1 MADGKVVIETG
12 LDITGATKDLNN
24 LGKTIKKE
32 GKEIPPIKPEVK
44 PEVEEQAKTKTK
56 ADINN
61 LVEEVNRILKN
72 AKTDININVSDEDLN
87 IVSSRIDTILSNT
100 QLVTS
105 EKVKKINA
113 EFKKIGLTDIG
124 ENVQKNVANKV
135 EQDVNKTA
143 TATNKVAQ
151 ATNKATQA
159 SKNLDKETKEL
170 NTDLKQVGTAGTK
183 AMNQISN
190 GTGGA
195 TKSMSSLKSSLKRI
209 IGTLGLVFS
218 LKALINFGQQA
229 VNVASDLTEVDNV
242 VQKAF
247 GNMRG
252 EMDALADSSIKNLGI
267 SRLEA
272 YQTGSTFMAMGK
284 SMLTSSQDAKDMALN
299 LTKLS
304 ANMASFFNT
313 SNKYAA
319 IALKSIYTGETET
332 LKQYGVVMTEVNLK
346 QFALA
351 QGISKSYDE
360 MSQSERVMLRYQYVM
375 QQLGYIGDDFIDTQD
390 SWANQTR
397 VLKEQW
403 KEFLGVLGTGIIT
416 VLTPLVKALNMIMG
430 RMIAI
435 AKSIGSVL
443 SNVFGIQVQ
452 SANQVSGAITDTAD
466 AFDDATT
473 AVGDYDKATK
483 KASKTASKSLAS
495 FDKLNNTMTSQSDSG
510 TGAGGA
516 GGGGGLTTPDI
527 SSGTDSVIDQ
537 ANSKI
542 NTLLDSMKKRL
553 LELVDLVKKG
563 FKNGLGT
570 DFDASIK
577 RTEKHLA
584 SIGKQ
589 LQDIF
594 TNTNVINAANNWAN
608 NVAYALGQL
617 AGSMVSIG
625 QTIVENLVGGVDSF
639 LSKDSGYITDRI
651 VGLFD
656 ISSRVAQITGNLSTA
671 IAEIFTV
678 FRSDTAK
685 NITGDFMGISA
696 DLALGFMEL
705 TGRLS
710 SDLYNLI
717 AQPIINNK
725 GKIQQAVM
733 GLLEPISIAMD
744 TIHGAIKNTFEQIFN
759 VYDEYLAPAFQNIT
773 DGFNSLVSTVLDVWN
788 SQVAPFLT
796 TVATEIQTLW
806 QAHLQPLV
814 NNIITLVGKIV
825 LALSELWKNPLEP
838 LIAWIVA
845 NVIPVIT
852 PILQMLVSTVS
863 SVIGTIADILSGI
876 METLG
881 GIIDFIRGVFTGN
894 WSLAW
899 RGVQQIFMGVWHT
912 LISFMSGI
920 LSTISSIFKGIYN
933 VARSYI
939 NFILSAIQGMI
950 NGIIGGFNYM
960 IRSLNHL
967 HFSIP
972 SWVPVLGGKSLG
984 FNLGTIPRVS
994 LPRLATGAV
1003 LPANQPF
1010 LSVVGDQKHGTNIE
1024 APLDTI
1030 KQALKETLQGM
1041 NMSDNSPI
1049 VIEIDGKEV
1058 FRAIRNQDRQFIKQ
1072 TGKSAFSY

>member
-12 LDITGATKDLNN
+12 LDSTGLKKELNN
-24 LGKTIKKE
+24 L
-32 GKEIPPIKPEVK
+32 KPQFTEMG
-44 PEVEEQAKTKTK
+44 
-56 ADINN
+56 
-61 LVEEVNRILKN
+61 
-72 AKTDININVSDEDLN
+72 
-87 IVSSRIDTILSNT
+87 NT
-100 QLVTS
+100 
-105 EKVKKINA
+105 
-113 EFKKIGLTDIG
+113 
-124 ENVQKNVANKV
+124 
-135 EQDVNKTA
+135 
-143 TATNKVAQ
+143 
-151 ATNKATQA
+151 
-159 SKNLDKETKEL
+159 
-170 NTDLKQVGTAGTK
+170 GTK

-190 GTGGA
+190 SMNGA
-195 TKSMSSLKSSLKRI
+195 TKSIGSLKSSLKGI

-351 QGISKSYDE
+351 QGITKSYNE

-452 SANQVSGAITDTAD
+452 SANQVSGAISDTAG

-527 SSGTDSVIDQ
+527 SSGTDSAIDQ

-542 NTLLDSMKKRL
+542 NTILDSVKKRL

-577 RTEKHLA
+577 RTQKHLA

-594 TNTNVINAANNWAN
+594 TNPNVINAANNWAN

-656 ISSRVAQITGNLSTA
+656 ISSKVAQITGNLSTA

-685 NITGDFMGISA
+685 NITGDFIGINA

-717 AQPIINNK
+717 AQPIIDNK
-725 GKIQQAVM
+725 DKIQQAVM

-773 DGFNSLVSTVLDVWN
+773 DGFSSLVSSLLDVWN

-796 TVATEIQTLW
+796 TVATAIQTLW
-806 QAHLQPLV
+806 ETHLQPFV
-814 NNIITLVGKIV
+814 NNLITLVGKIV
-825 LALSELWKNPLEP
+825 LAISELWKNVLEP

-845 NVIPVIT
+845 NVVPVIT
-852 PILQMLVSTVS
+852 PILESMVKTVS

-881 GIIDFIRGVFTGN
+881 GIIDFITGIFTGD

-899 RGVQQIFMGVWHT
+899 QGVQEIFTGIWNALTGFISGVWST
-912 LISFMSGI
+912 IKSIFTGAISIIVQFIKTGFNAAKTAITTIFGGIRSFISNTWNGIKSVVLGIVNALKNGITAAFNGIKSVITSVMNTISSVISRVWNAIWGTIKRVINGI
-920 LSTISSIFKGIYN
+920 LSGIQSM
-933 VARSYI
+933 V
-939 NFILSAIQGMI
+939 
-950 NGIIGGFNYM
+950 NGIIGGFNSM
-960 IRSLNHL
+960 IRALNHL

-972 SWVPVLGGKSLG
+972 DWVPGLGGKSLG
-984 FNLGTIPRVS
+984 FNLSTISRVS

>member
-12 LDITGATKDLNN
+12 LDSTGLKKELNN
-24 LGKTIKKE
+24 L
-32 GKEIPPIKPEVK
+32 KPQFTEMG
-44 PEVEEQAKTKTK
+44 
-56 ADINN
+56 
-61 LVEEVNRILKN
+61 
-72 AKTDININVSDEDLN
+72 
-87 IVSSRIDTILSNT
+87 NT
-100 QLVTS
+100 
-105 EKVKKINA
+105 
-113 EFKKIGLTDIG
+113 
-124 ENVQKNVANKV
+124 
-135 EQDVNKTA
+135 
-143 TATNKVAQ
+143 
-151 ATNKATQA
+151 
-159 SKNLDKETKEL
+159 
-170 NTDLKQVGTAGTK
+170 GTK

-190 GTGGA
+190 SMNGA
-195 TKSMSSLKSSLKRI
+195 TKSIGSLKSSLKGI
-209 IGTLGLVFS
+209 ISTLGLVFS
-218 LKALINFGQQA
+218 LKALINLGQQA
-229 VNVASDLTEVDNV
+229 VDVASDLTEVDNV

-284 SMLTSSQDAKDMALN
+284 SMLTSSQDAKNMALN

-351 QGISKSYDE
+351 QGITKSYNE
-360 MSQSERVMLRYQYVM
+360 MSQSEKVMLRYQYVM

-452 SANQVSGAITDTAD
+452 SANQVSGAISDTAG

-483 KASKTASKSLAS
+483 KASKTASKSLAA
-495 FDKLNNTMTSQSDSG
+495 FDKLNNTMTSQSDG
-510 TGAGGA
+510 DAGAGGA

-527 SSGTDSVIDQ
+527 SSGTNSVIDQ

-542 NTLLDSMKKRL
+542 NTVLDGMKKRL
-553 LELVDLVKKG
+553 LELVDLLKKG

-577 RTEKHLA
+577 RTQKHLA

-594 TNTNVINAANNWAN
+594 TNPNVINAANNWAN

-656 ISSRVAQITGNLSTA
+656 ISSKVAQITGNLSTA

-685 NITGDFMGISA
+685 NITGDFMGINA

-717 AQPIINNK
+717 AQPIIDNK
-725 GKIQQAVM
+725 DKIQQAVM

-773 DGFNSLVSTVLDVWN
+773 DGFSSLVGSLLDVWN

-806 QAHLQPLV
+806 ETHLQPFV
-814 NNIITLVGKIV
+814 NNLITLVGKIV
-825 LALSELWKNPLEP
+825 LAISELWKNVLEP

-845 NVIPVIT
+845 NVVPVIT
-852 PILQMLVSTVS
+852 PILETLVKYVS
-863 SVIGTIADILSGI
+863 SIIGTIADILSGM
-876 METLG
+876 METLS
-881 GIIDFIRGVFTGN
+881 GIIDFITGVFTGD

-899 RGVQQIFMGVWHT
+899 QGVQEIFTGIWNALTGFISGIWSTIKSIFTGAISVIVQFIKTGFNAAKTAITTIFGGIKTFISSIWNGIKSVVLGIVNALKNGITAAFNGIKSVITSVMNTISSVISRVWNAIWGTIKGV
-912 LISFMSGI
+912 INGI
-920 LSTISSIFKGIYN
+920 LSGIQSM
-933 VARSYI
+933 V
-939 NFILSAIQGMI
+939 
-950 NGIIGGFNYM
+950 NGIIGGLNSM
-960 IRSLNHL
+960 IRALNHL

-972 SWVPVLGGKSLG
+972 DWVPGLGGKSLG
-984 FNLGTIPRVS
+984 FNLSTISRVS

>member
-12 LDITGATKDLNN
+12 LDSNGLKKGLNN
-24 LGKTIKKE
+24 L
-32 GKEIPPIKPEVK
+32 KPQFTEMG
-44 PEVEEQAKTKTK
+44 
-56 ADINN
+56 
-61 LVEEVNRILKN
+61 
-72 AKTDININVSDEDLN
+72 
-87 IVSSRIDTILSNT
+87 NT
-100 QLVTS
+100 
-105 EKVKKINA
+105 
-113 EFKKIGLTDIG
+113 
-124 ENVQKNVANKV
+124 
-135 EQDVNKTA
+135 
-143 TATNKVAQ
+143 
-151 ATNKATQA
+151 
-159 SKNLDKETKEL
+159 
-170 NTDLKQVGTAGTK
+170 GTK

-190 GTGGA
+190 SMSGA
-195 TKSMSSLKSSLKRI
+195 TKSIGSLKSSLKGI

-229 VNVASDLTEVDNV
+229 VDVASDLTEVDNV

-247 GNMRG
+247 GNMRD

-351 QGISKSYDE
+351 QGISKSYEE

-443 SNVFGIQVQ
+443 SSVFGIQVQ
-452 SANQVSGAITDTAD
+452 SANQVSGAISDTAD
-466 AFDDATT
+466 AFDDAST
-473 AVGDYDKATK
+473 AVGDYDTATK

-527 SSGTDSVIDQ
+527 SSGTDSVIDR

-542 NTLLDSMKKRL
+542 NTIFDGVKKRL
-553 LELVDLVKKG
+553 LELVDLLKKG

-570 DFDASIK
+570 DFDASLK
-577 RTEKHLA
+577 RTQKHLA

-594 TNTNVINAANNWAN
+594 TNPNVINAANNWAN

-656 ISSRVAQITGNLSTA
+656 ISGRVAQITGNLSTA

-685 NITGDFMGISA
+685 NITGDFMGINA

-717 AQPIINNK
+717 AQPIIDNK
-725 GKIQQAVM
+725 DKIQQAVM
-733 GLLEPISIAMD
+733 ELLEPISIAMD

-773 DGFNSLVSTVLDVWN
+773 DGFSSLVSSLLDVWN

-796 TVATEIQTLW
+796 TVATAIQTLW
-806 QAHLQPLV
+806 GTHLQPFV
-814 NNIITLVGKIV
+814 NNLITLVGKIV
-825 LALSELWKNPLEP
+825 LAISELWKNVLEP

-845 NVIPVIT
+845 NVVPVIT
-852 PILQMLVSTVS
+852 PILETMVKTVS
-863 SVIGTIADILSGI
+863 SIIGTISDILSGI

-881 GIIDFIRGVFTGN
+881 GIIDFITGIFTGD

-899 RGVQQIFMGVWHT
+899 QGVQEIFTGIWNALT
-912 LISFMSGI
+912 GFISGI
-920 LSTISSIFKGIYN
+920 WSTIKSIFTGAISIIVQFIKTGFNAAKTAITTIFGGIRSFISNTWNGIKSTVIGAVNTLKSYVINGFNYMRSGISGIMNTILSIISGIWRGIYN
-933 VARSYI
+933 VAKSYI
-939 NFILSAIQGMI
+939 NFILSGIQGMV
-950 NGIIGGFNYM
+950 NGIIGGFNSM
-960 IRSLNHL
+960 IRALNHL

-972 SWVPVLGGKSLG
+972 DWVPALGGKSLG
-984 FNLGTIPRVS
+984 FNLSTISRVS

-1041 NMSDNSPI
+1041 NMADNSPI

>member
-12 LDITGATKDLNN
+12 LDSTGLKKGLNN
-24 LGKTIKKE
+24 L
-32 GKEIPPIKPEVK
+32 KPQFNEMG
-44 PEVEEQAKTKTK
+44 
-56 ADINN
+56 
-61 LVEEVNRILKN
+61 
-72 AKTDININVSDEDLN
+72 
-87 IVSSRIDTILSNT
+87 NT
-100 QLVTS
+100 
-105 EKVKKINA
+105 
-113 EFKKIGLTDIG
+113 
-124 ENVQKNVANKV
+124 
-135 EQDVNKTA
+135 
-143 TATNKVAQ
+143 
-151 ATNKATQA
+151 
-159 SKNLDKETKEL
+159 
-170 NTDLKQVGTAGTK
+170 GTK

-190 GTGGA
+190 SMNGA
-195 TKSMSSLKSSLKRI
+195 TKSMSSLKSSLKGI

-229 VNVASDLTEVDNV
+229 VDVASDLTEVDNV

-351 QGISKSYDE
+351 QGISKSYNE

-443 SNVFGIQVQ
+443 SSVFGIQIQ
-452 SANQVSGAITDTAD
+452 SANQVSGAISDTAD
-466 AFDDATT
+466 AFDDAST
-473 AVGDYDKATK
+473 AVGDYDTATK

-495 FDKLNNTMTSQSDSG
+495 FDKLNNTMTSQSDG
-510 TGAGGA
+510 GAGAGGA

-527 SSGTDSVIDQ
+527 SSGTDSAIDQ

-542 NTLLDSMKKRL
+542 NTILDNVKKRL

-577 RTEKHLA
+577 RTQKHLA

-594 TNTNVINAANNWAN
+594 TNPNVINAANNWAN

-656 ISSRVAQITGNLSTA
+656 ISSKVAQITGNLSTA

-685 NITGDFMGISA
+685 NITGDFMGINA

-717 AQPIINNK
+717 AQPIIDNK
-725 GKIQQAVM
+725 DKIQQAVM

-773 DGFNSLVSTVLDVWN
+773 DGFSSLVSSLLDVWN

-796 TVATEIQTLW
+796 TVATAIQTLW
-806 QAHLQPLV
+806 ETHLQPFV
-814 NNIITLVGKIV
+814 NNLITLVGKIV
-825 LALSELWKNPLEP
+825 LAISELWKNVLEP

-845 NVIPVIT
+845 NVVPVIT
-852 PILQMLVSTVS
+852 PILETMVKTVS
-863 SVIGTIADILSGI
+863 SIIGTIADILSGI

-881 GIIDFIRGVFTGN
+881 GIIDFITGVFTGD

-899 RGVQQIFMGVWHT
+899 QGVQEIFTGIWNALT
-912 LISFMSGI
+912 GFISGI
-920 LSTISSIFKGIYN
+920 WSTIESIFTGAISIIVQFIQTGFNAAKTVITTIFGGIKTFISNTWSGIKSIVIGAVNVLKSYVINGFNYIKSGITGVMNTILSIISGIWRGIYN
-933 VARSYI
+933 VARTYI
-939 NFILSAIQGMI
+939 NYVLSGIQSMV
-950 NGIIGGFNYM
+950 NGIIGGLNSM
-960 IRSLNHL
+960 IRALNHL

-972 SWVPVLGGKSLG
+972 DWVPGLGGKSLG
-984 FNLGTIPRVS
+984 FNLGTISRVS

>member
-12 LDITGATKDLNN
+12 LDSTGLKKGLNN
-24 LGKTIKKE
+24 LKPQFT
-32 GKEIPPIKPEVK
+32 EIG
-44 PEVEEQAKTKTK
+44 
-56 ADINN
+56 
-61 LVEEVNRILKN
+61 
-72 AKTDININVSDEDLN
+72 
-87 IVSSRIDTILSNT
+87 NT
-100 QLVTS
+100 
-105 EKVKKINA
+105 
-113 EFKKIGLTDIG
+113 
-124 ENVQKNVANKV
+124 
-135 EQDVNKTA
+135 
-143 TATNKVAQ
+143 
-151 ATNKATQA
+151 
-159 SKNLDKETKEL
+159 
-170 NTDLKQVGTAGTK
+170 GTK

-190 GTGGA
+190 SVGGA
-195 TKSMSSLKSSLKRI
+195 TKSMSSLKSSLKGI

-351 QGISKSYDE
+351 QGITKSYEE

-397 VLKEQW
+397 VLSEQW

-416 VLTPLVKALNMIMG
+416 ILTPLVKALNMVLG

-452 SANQVSGAITDTAD
+452 SANQVSGAVSDTAD
-466 AFDDATT
+466 AFDDAST

-510 TGAGGA
+510 TGTGGA
-516 GGGGGLTTPDI
+516 GGGGGITTPNI
-527 SSGTDSVIDQ
+527 NSGADSALTQ

-542 NTLLDSMKKRL
+542 NTVLDNVKKRL

-594 TNTNVINAANNWAN
+594 TNPNVINAANNWAN

-617 AGSMVSIG
+617 AGSMISIG
-625 QTIVENLVGGVDSF
+625 QTIIENLVGGVDSF

-685 NITGDFMGISA
+685 NITGDFMGINA

-717 AQPIINNK
+717 AQPIIDNK
-725 GKIQQAVM
+725 DKIQQAVM

-773 DGFNSLVSTVLDVWN
+773 DGFSSLVSSLLDVWN

-796 TVATEIQTLW
+796 TVATAIQTLW
-806 QAHLQPLV
+806 ETHLQPFV
-814 NNIITLVGKIV
+814 NNLITLVGKIV
-825 LALSELWKNPLEP
+825 LAISELWKNVLEP

-845 NVIPVIT
+845 NVVPVIT
-852 PILQMLVSTVS
+852 PILETMVKTVS
-863 SVIGTIADILSGI
+863 SIIGTISDILSGI

-881 GIIDFIRGVFTGN
+881 GIIDFITGIFTGD

-899 RGVQQIFMGVWHT
+899 QGVQEIFTGIWNALT
-912 LISFMSGI
+912 GFISGI
-920 LSTISSIFKGIYN
+920 WSTIKSIFTGAISTIVQFIKTGFNAAKTAITTIFGGIRSFISNTWNGIKSIVIGAVNTLKSYVINGFNYMRSGISGIMNTILSIISGIWRGIYN

-939 NFILSAIQGMI
+939 NFILSGIQGMV
-950 NGIIGGFNYM
+950 NGIIGGFNSM
-960 IRSLNHL
+960 IRALNHL

-972 SWVPVLGGKSLG
+972 DWVPGLGGRSLG
-984 FNLGTIPRVS
+984 FNLSTISRVS

-1041 NMSDNSPI
+1041 NMTDNSPI

>member
-12 LDITGATKDLNN
+12 LDSTGLKKGLNN
-24 LGKTIKKE
+24 L
-32 GKEIPPIKPEVK
+32 KPQFTEMG
-44 PEVEEQAKTKTK
+44 
-56 ADINN
+56 
-61 LVEEVNRILKN
+61 
-72 AKTDININVSDEDLN
+72 
-87 IVSSRIDTILSNT
+87 NT
-100 QLVTS
+100 
-105 EKVKKINA
+105 
-113 EFKKIGLTDIG
+113 
-124 ENVQKNVANKV
+124 
-135 EQDVNKTA
+135 
-143 TATNKVAQ
+143 
-151 ATNKATQA
+151 
-159 SKNLDKETKEL
+159 
-170 NTDLKQVGTAGTK
+170 GTK

-190 GTGGA
+190 SMSGA
-195 TKSMSSLKSSLKRI
+195 TKSIGSLKSSLKGI

-229 VNVASDLTEVDNV
+229 VDVASDLTEVDNV

-443 SNVFGIQVQ
+443 SSVFGIQVQ
-452 SANQVSGAITDTAD
+452 SANQVSGAISDTAD
-466 AFDDATT
+466 AFDDATR
-473 AVGDYDKATK
+473 AVGDYDTATK

-510 TGAGGA
+510 AGAGGA
-516 GGGGGLTTPDI
+516 GGGSGLTTPDI
-527 SSGTDSVIDQ
+527 SSGTDSAITQ

-542 NTLLDSMKKRL
+542 STVLDNVKKRL

-594 TNTNVINAANNWAN
+594 TNPNVINAANNWAN

-639 LSKDSGYITDRI
+639 LSKDSRYITDRI
-651 VGLFD
+651 VALFD
-656 ISSRVAQITGNLSTA
+656 ISSKVAQITGNLSTA

-685 NITGDFMGISA
+685 NITGDFMGINA

-717 AQPIINNK
+717 AQPIIDNK
-725 GKIQQAVM
+725 DKIQQAVM

-773 DGFNSLVSTVLDVWN
+773 DGFSSLVSSLLDVWN

-796 TVATEIQTLW
+796 TVATAIQTLW
-806 QAHLQPLV
+806 ETHLQPFV
-814 NNIITLVGKIV
+814 NNLITLVGKIV
-825 LALSELWKNPLEP
+825 LAISELWKNVLEP

-845 NVIPVIT
+845 NVVPVIT
-852 PILQMLVSTVS
+852 PILETMVKTVS
-863 SVIGTIADILSGI
+863 SIIGTISDILSGI

-881 GIIDFIRGVFTGN
+881 GIIDFITGIFTGD

-899 RGVQQIFMGVWHT
+899 QGVQEIFTGIWNALT
-912 LISFMSGI
+912 GFISGI
-920 LSTISSIFKGIYN
+920 WSTIKSIFTGAISTIVQFIKTGFNVAKTAITTIFGGIRSFISNTWNGIKSIVIGAVNTLKSYVINGFNYMRSGISGIMNTILSIISGIWRGIYN

-939 NFILSAIQGMI
+939 NFILSGIQGMV
-950 NGIIGGFNYM
+950 NGIIGGFNSM
-960 IRSLNHL
+960 IRALNHL

-972 SWVPVLGGKSLG
+972 DWVPGLGGRSLG
-984 FNLGTIPRVS
+984 FNLSTISRVS

-1041 NMSDNSPI
+1041 NMTDNSPI

>member
-12 LDITGATKDLNN
+12 LDSTGLKKGLNN
-24 LGKTIKKE
+24 L
-32 GKEIPPIKPEVK
+32 KPQFIEMG
-44 PEVEEQAKTKTK
+44 
-56 ADINN
+56 
-61 LVEEVNRILKN
+61 
-72 AKTDININVSDEDLN
+72 
-87 IVSSRIDTILSNT
+87 NT
-100 QLVTS
+100 
-105 EKVKKINA
+105 
-113 EFKKIGLTDIG
+113 
-124 ENVQKNVANKV
+124 
-135 EQDVNKTA
+135 
-143 TATNKVAQ
+143 
-151 ATNKATQA
+151 
-159 SKNLDKETKEL
+159 
-170 NTDLKQVGTAGTK
+170 GTK
-183 AMNQISN
+183 AMNQISTSMN
-190 GTGGA
+190 GA
-195 TKSMSSLKSSLKRI
+195 TKSIGSLKSSLKGI

-229 VNVASDLTEVDNV
+229 VEVSSDLTEVDNV

-252 EMDALADSSIKNLGI
+252 EMDALANSSIKNLGI

-272 YQTGSTFMAMGK
+272 YQTGSTFMSMGK
-284 SMLTSSQDAKDMALN
+284 SMLTSSQDAKNMALN

-351 QGISKSYDE
+351 QGISKSYNE
-360 MSQSERVMLRYQYVM
+360 MSQSEKVMLRYQYVM

-443 SNVFGIQVQ
+443 SSIFGIQVQ
-452 SANQVSGAITDTAD
+452 SANQVSGAISDTAD
-466 AFDDATT
+466 AFDDAST
-473 AVGDYDKATK
+473 AVGDYDTATK

-516 GGGGGLTTPDI
+516 GGAGLTAPDI
-527 SSGTDSVIDQ
+527 SSTTDSAIDQ
-537 ANSKI
+537 TNSKI
-542 NTLLDSMKKRL
+542 NTILDSVKKRL

-563 FKNGLGT
+563 FKDGLGT

-577 RTEKHLA
+577 RTQKHLT

-589 LQDIF
+589 LQNIF
-594 TNTNVINAANNWAN
+594 TNPNVINAANNWAN

-685 NITGDFMGISA
+685 NITGDFMGINA
-696 DLALGFMEL
+696 DLALGFSEL

-717 AQPIINNK
+717 AQPIIDNK
-725 GKIQQAVM
+725 DKIQQAVM

-744 TIHGAIKNTFEQIFN
+744 TIHDAIKNTFEQIFN
-759 VYDEYLAPAFQNIT
+759 VYDEYLVPAFQNIT
-773 DGFNSLVSTVLDVWN
+773 EGFSSLVSSLLDVWN
-788 SQVAPFLT
+788 SQVAPFLS

-806 QAHLQPLV
+806 ETHLQPLV
-814 NNIITLVGKIV
+814 DNIITFVGKIA
-825 LALSELWKNPLEP
+825 LAISELWKNVLEP

-845 NVIPVIT
+845 NVVPVIT
-852 PILQMLVSTVS
+852 PILQTIVKTVS

-876 METLG
+876 IETLG
-881 GIIDFIRGVFTGN
+881 GIIDFITGIFTGD

-899 RGVQQIFMGVWHT
+899 QGVQEIFTGIWNALT
-912 LISFMSGI
+912 GFISGI
-920 LSTISSIFKGIYN
+920 WSTIKSIFTGAISIIVSFIKTGFNAAKTAITTIFGGIRSFISNTWNGIKSTVIGAVNTLKSYVINGFNYMKSGITGVMNTILSIISGIWRGIYN

-939 NFILSAIQGMI
+939 NYILSGIQSMV
-950 NGIIGGFNYM
+950 NGIIGGLNSM

-972 SWVPVLGGKSLG
+972 DWVPGLGGKSLG
-984 FNLGTIPRVS
+984 FNLNTISRVS

>member
-12 LDITGATKDLNN
+12 LDSTGLKKELNN
-24 LGKTIKKE
+24 L
-32 GKEIPPIKPEVK
+32 KPQFTEMG
-44 PEVEEQAKTKTK
+44 
-56 ADINN
+56 
-61 LVEEVNRILKN
+61 
-72 AKTDININVSDEDLN
+72 
-87 IVSSRIDTILSNT
+87 NT
-100 QLVTS
+100 
-105 EKVKKINA
+105 
-113 EFKKIGLTDIG
+113 
-124 ENVQKNVANKV
+124 
-135 EQDVNKTA
+135 
-143 TATNKVAQ
+143 
-151 ATNKATQA
+151 
-159 SKNLDKETKEL
+159 
-170 NTDLKQVGTAGTK
+170 GTK

-190 GTGGA
+190 SMSGA
-195 TKSMSSLKSSLKRI
+195 TKSIGSLKSSLKGI
-209 IGTLGLVFS
+209 ISTLGLVFS
-218 LKALINFGQQA
+218 LKALINLGQQA
-229 VNVASDLTEVDNV
+229 VDVASDLTEVDNV

-247 GNMRG
+247 ENMRG

-416 VLTPLVKALNMIMG
+416 VLTPLVKALNMVMG

-452 SANQVSGAITDTAD
+452 SANQVSGAISDTAD

-473 AVGDYDKATK
+473 AVGDYDTATK

-495 FDKLNNTMTSQSDSG
+495 FDKLNNTMTSQSDG
-510 TGAGGA
+510 GAGAGGA
-516 GGGGGLTTPDI
+516 GGGGGLATPDI
-527 SSGTDSVIDQ
+527 SSSADSVIDQ

-542 NTLLDSMKKRL
+542 NTIFDGVKKRL

-577 RTEKHLA
+577 RTQKHLA

-594 TNTNVINAANNWAN
+594 TNPNVINAANNWAN

-671 IAEIFTV
+671 IAQIFTV

-685 NITGDFMGISA
+685 NITGDFLGINA

-717 AQPIINNK
+717 AQPIIDNK
-725 GKIQQAVM
+725 DKIQQAVM

-773 DGFNSLVSTVLDVWN
+773 DGFSSLVSSLLDVWN

-796 TVATEIQTLW
+796 TVATAIQTLW
-806 QAHLQPLV
+806 ETHLQPFVDNL
-814 NNIITLVGKIV
+814 ITLVGKIV
-825 LALSELWKNPLEP
+825 LAISELWKNVLEP

-845 NVIPVIT
+845 NVVPVIT
-852 PILQMLVSTVS
+852 PILETMVKTVS

-881 GIIDFIRGVFTGN
+881 GIIDFITGIFTGD

-899 RGVQQIFMGVWHT
+899 QGVQGIFTGIWNALT
-912 LISFMSGI
+912 GFISGI
-920 LSTISSIFKGIYN
+920 WSTIKSIFTGAISTIVQFVKTGFNAAKTAVTTIFGGIRSFISNTWSGIKSTVIGAVNTLKSYVVNGFSYMQSGIARIMNSILSIISGIWRGIYN

-939 NFILSAIQGMI
+939 NFILSGIQSMV
-950 NGIIGGFNYM
+950 NGIIGGFNSM
-960 IRSLNHL
+960 IRALNHL

-972 SWVPVLGGKSLG
+972 DWVPGLGGKSLG
-984 FNLGTIPRVS
+984 FNLSTISRVS

>member
-12 LDITGATKDLNN
+12 LDSTGLKKGLNN
-24 LGKTIKKE
+24 L
-32 GKEIPPIKPEVK
+32 KPQFTEMG
-44 PEVEEQAKTKTK
+44 
-56 ADINN
+56 
-61 LVEEVNRILKN
+61 
-72 AKTDININVSDEDLN
+72 
-87 IVSSRIDTILSNT
+87 NT
-100 QLVTS
+100 
-105 EKVKKINA
+105 
-113 EFKKIGLTDIG
+113 
-124 ENVQKNVANKV
+124 
-135 EQDVNKTA
+135 
-143 TATNKVAQ
+143 
-151 ATNKATQA
+151 
-159 SKNLDKETKEL
+159 
-170 NTDLKQVGTAGTK
+170 GTK

-190 GTGGA
+190 SMNGA
-195 TKSMSSLKSSLKRI
+195 TKSIGSLKSSLKGI

-229 VNVASDLTEVDNV
+229 VDVASDLTEVDNV

-284 SMLTSSQDAKDMALN
+284 SMLTSSQDAKNMALN

-332 LKQYGVVMTEVNLK
+332 LKQYGVVMTEANLK

-351 QGISKSYDE
+351 QGISKSYNE

-443 SNVFGIQVQ
+443 SSVFGIQVQ
-452 SANQVSGAITDTAD
+452 SVNQVSGAISDTAD

-473 AVGDYDKATK
+473 AVGDYDTATK

-495 FDKLNNTMTSQSDSG
+495 FDKLNNTMTSQSDG
-510 TGAGGA
+510 GAGAGGA
-516 GGGGGLTTPDI
+516 GGGGGLATPDI
-527 SSGTDSVIDQ
+527 SSSVHSAIDQ

-542 NTLLDSMKKRL
+542 NTIFDGVKKRL
-553 LELVDLVKKG
+553 LELVDLLKKG

-577 RTEKHLA
+577 RTQKHLA

-594 TNTNVINAANNWAN
+594 TNPNVINAANNWAN

-656 ISSRVAQITGNLSTA
+656 ISSKVAQITGNLSTA

-685 NITGDFMGISA
+685 NITGDFMGINA

-717 AQPIINNK
+717 AQPIIDNK
-725 GKIQQAVM
+725 DKIQQAVM

-744 TIHGAIKNTFEQIFN
+744 TIHGVIKNTFEQIFN

-773 DGFNSLVSTVLDVWN
+773 DGFSSLVGSLLDVWN

-796 TVATEIQTLW
+796 TIATAIQTLW
-806 QAHLQPLV
+806 ETHLQPFVDNL
-814 NNIITLVGKIV
+814 ITLVGKIV
-825 LALSELWKNPLEP
+825 LAISELWKNVLEP

-845 NVIPVIT
+845 NVVPVIT
-852 PILQMLVSTVS
+852 PILETMVKTVS

-881 GIIDFIRGVFTGN
+881 GIIDFITGIFTGD

-899 RGVQQIFMGVWHT
+899 QGVQEIFTGIWNALT
-912 LISFMSGI
+912 GFISGI
-920 LSTISSIFKGIYN
+920 WSTIKSIFTGAISVIVQFIKTGFNAAKTAITTIFGGIRSFISNTWNGIKSTVIGVVNTLKSYVVNGFSYMQSGISGIMNTILSIISGIWRGIYN

-939 NFILSAIQGMI
+939 NFILSGIQSMV
-950 NGIIGGFNYM
+950 NGIIEGLNSM
-960 IRSLNHL
+960 IRALNHL

-972 SWVPVLGGKSLG
+972 DWVPGLGGKSLG
-984 FNLGTIPRVS
+984 FNLGTISRVS

-1041 NMSDNSPI
+1041 NMTDNSPI

>member
-12 LDITGATKDLNN
+12 LDSTGLKKELNN
-24 LGKTIKKE
+24 L
-32 GKEIPPIKPEVK
+32 KPQFTEMG
-44 PEVEEQAKTKTK
+44 
-56 ADINN
+56 
-61 LVEEVNRILKN
+61 
-72 AKTDININVSDEDLN
+72 
-87 IVSSRIDTILSNT
+87 NT
-100 QLVTS
+100 
-105 EKVKKINA
+105 
-113 EFKKIGLTDIG
+113 
-124 ENVQKNVANKV
+124 
-135 EQDVNKTA
+135 
-143 TATNKVAQ
+143 
-151 ATNKATQA
+151 
-159 SKNLDKETKEL
+159 
-170 NTDLKQVGTAGTK
+170 GTK

-190 GTGGA
+190 SMNGA
-195 TKSMSSLKSSLKRI
+195 TKSIGSLKSSLKGI
-209 IGTLGLVFS
+209 IGTLGVVFS

-397 VLKEQW
+397 VLSEQW

-452 SANQVSGAITDTAD
+452 SANQVSGAISDTAD

-473 AVGDYDKATK
+473 AVGDYDTATK

-510 TGAGGA
+510 AGTGGA

-527 SSGTDSVIDQ
+527 SSGADSAIDQ
-537 ANSKI
+537 TNSKI
-542 NTLLDSMKKRL
+542 NTIFDGVKKRL
-553 LELVDLVKKG
+553 LELVDLLKKG
-563 FKNGLGT
+563 FKNGLGA

-577 RTEKHLA
+577 RTQKHLA

-594 TNTNVINAANNWAN
+594 TNPNVINAANNWAN

-656 ISSRVAQITGNLSTA
+656 ISSKIAQITGNLSTA

-685 NITGDFMGISA
+685 NITGDIIGITT
-696 DLALGFMEL
+696 DLTLGFMEL

-717 AQPIINNK
+717 AQPIIDNK
-725 GKIQQAVM
+725 DKIQQAVM

-773 DGFNSLVSTVLDVWN
+773 DGFSSLLGSLLDIWN

-796 TVATEIQTLW
+796 TVATAIQTLW
-806 QAHLQPLV
+806 DTHLQPFV
-814 NNIITLVGKIV
+814 NNLITLVGKIV
-825 LALSELWKNPLEP
+825 LAISELWKNVLEP

-845 NVIPVIT
+845 NVVPVIT
-852 PILQMLVSTVS
+852 PILETLVKYVS
-863 SVIGTIADILSGI
+863 SIIGTIADILSGM
-876 METLG
+876 METLS
-881 GIIDFIRGVFTGN
+881 GIIDFITGIFTGD

-899 RGVQQIFMGVWHT
+899 QGVQEIFTGIWNALTGFISGVWSTIKSIFTGAISIIVQFIKTGFNAAKTAVTTIFGGIRSFISNTWNGIKSTVIGAVNT
-912 LISFMSGI
+912 LKSYVVNGFSYMQSGI
-920 LSTISSIFKGIYN
+920 ARIMNSILSIISGIWRGIYN

-939 NFILSAIQGMI
+939 NFILSGIQSMV
-950 NGIIGGFNYM
+950 NGIIGGFNSM
-960 IRSLNHL
+960 IRALNHL

-972 SWVPVLGGKSLG
+972 DWVPGLGGRSLG
-984 FNLGTIPRVS
+984 FNLSTISRVS

-1041 NMSDNSPI
+1041 NMTDNSPI

>member
-12 LDITGATKDLNN
+12 LDSTGLKKELNN
-24 LGKTIKKE
+24 L
-32 GKEIPPIKPEVK
+32 KPQFTEMG
-44 PEVEEQAKTKTK
+44 
-56 ADINN
+56 
-61 LVEEVNRILKN
+61 
-72 AKTDININVSDEDLN
+72 
-87 IVSSRIDTILSNT
+87 NT
-100 QLVTS
+100 
-105 EKVKKINA
+105 
-113 EFKKIGLTDIG
+113 
-124 ENVQKNVANKV
+124 
-135 EQDVNKTA
+135 
-143 TATNKVAQ
+143 
-151 ATNKATQA
+151 
-159 SKNLDKETKEL
+159 
-170 NTDLKQVGTAGTK
+170 GTK

-190 GTGGA
+190 SMNGA
-195 TKSMSSLKSSLKRI
+195 TKSIGSLKSSLKGI

-229 VNVASDLTEVDNV
+229 VDVASDLTEVDNV

-284 SMLTSSQDAKDMALN
+284 SMLTSSQDAKNMALN

-351 QGISKSYDE
+351 QGITKSYNE
-360 MSQSERVMLRYQYVM
+360 MSQSEKVMLRYQYVM

-397 VLKEQW
+397 VLSEQW

-416 VLTPLVKALNMIMG
+416 ILTPLVKALNMVLG

-452 SANQVSGAITDTAD
+452 SANQVSGAVSDTAD
-466 AFDDATT
+466 AFDDAST

-483 KASKTASKSLAS
+483 KASKTASKSLAA
-495 FDKLNNTMTSQSDSG
+495 FDKLNNTMTSQSDG
-510 TGAGGA
+510 DTGAGGA

-527 SSGTDSVIDQ
+527 SSGTDSAIDQ

-542 NTLLDSMKKRL
+542 NTILDNVKKRL

-577 RTEKHLA
+577 RTQKHLA

-594 TNTNVINAANNWAN
+594 TNPSVINAANNWAN

-685 NITGDFMGISA
+685 NITGDFIGISA

-717 AQPIINNK
+717 AQPIIDNK
-725 GKIQQAVM
+725 DKIQQAVM

-773 DGFNSLVSTVLDVWN
+773 DGFSSLVGSLLDVWN

-806 QAHLQPLV
+806 ETHLQPFV
-814 NNIITLVGKIV
+814 NNLITLVGKIV
-825 LALSELWKNPLEP
+825 LAISELWKNVLEP

-845 NVIPVIT
+845 NVVPVIT
-852 PILQMLVSTVS
+852 PILETMVKTVS
-863 SVIGTIADILSGI
+863 SIIGTISDILSGI

-881 GIIDFIRGVFTGN
+881 GIIDFITGIFTGD

-899 RGVQQIFMGVWHT
+899 QGVQEIFTGIWNALT
-912 LISFMSGI
+912 GFISGI
-920 LSTISSIFKGIYN
+920 WSTIKSIFTGAISTIVQFIKTGFNAAKTAITTIFGGIKSFLSSIWNGIKSVVLGIVNALKNGITVAFNGIKSVITSVMNTISSVISRVWNAIWGTIKR
-933 VARSYI
+933 VI
-939 NFILSAIQGMI
+939 NSILSGIQSMV
-950 NGIIGGFNYM
+950 NGIIGGFNSM
-960 IRSLNHL
+960 IRALNHL

-972 SWVPVLGGKSLG
+972 DWVPGLGGKSLG
-984 FNLGTIPRVS
+984 FNLSTISRVS

-1041 NMSDNSPI
+1041 NMTDNSPI

>member
-12 LDITGATKDLNN
+12 LDSTGLKKGLNN
-24 LGKTIKKE
+24 L
-32 GKEIPPIKPEVK
+32 KPQFTEMG
-44 PEVEEQAKTKTK
+44 
-56 ADINN
+56 
-61 LVEEVNRILKN
+61 
-72 AKTDININVSDEDLN
+72 
-87 IVSSRIDTILSNT
+87 NT
-100 QLVTS
+100 
-105 EKVKKINA
+105 
-113 EFKKIGLTDIG
+113 
-124 ENVQKNVANKV
+124 
-135 EQDVNKTA
+135 
-143 TATNKVAQ
+143 
-151 ATNKATQA
+151 
-159 SKNLDKETKEL
+159 
-170 NTDLKQVGTAGTK
+170 GTK
-183 AMNQISN
+183 AMNQIS
-190 GTGGA
+190 TSVSGA
-195 TKSMSSLKSSLKRI
+195 TKSMGSLKSSLKGI
-209 IGTLGLVFS
+209 IATLGVVFS

-229 VNVASDLTEVDNV
+229 VDVASDLTEVDNV

-284 SMLTSSQDAKDMALN
+284 SMLTSSKDAKDMALN

-351 QGISKSYDE
+351 QGISKSYNE

-452 SANQVSGAITDTAD
+452 SANQVSGAISDTAD

-473 AVGDYDKATK
+473 AVGDYDTATK

-495 FDKLNNTMTSQSDSG
+495 FDKLNNTMTSQSDG
-510 TGAGGA
+510 DTGAGGV
-516 GGGGGLTTPDI
+516 GGGGITTPDI
-527 SSGTDSVIDQ
+527 NSGADSAITQ

-542 NTLLDSMKKRL
+542 NTVLDNVKKRL

-594 TNTNVINAANNWAN
+594 INPNVINAVNNWAN

-625 QTIVENLVGGVDSF
+625 QTIVENLVGGVDNF

-685 NITGDFMGISA
+685 NITGDFIGINA

-717 AQPIINNK
+717 AQPIIDNK
-725 GKIQQAVM
+725 DKIQQAVM

-744 TIHGAIKNTFEQIFN
+744 TIHSAIKNTFEQIFN

-773 DGFNSLVSTVLDVWN
+773 DGFSSLVSSLLDVWN

-806 QAHLQPLV
+806 ETHLQPFV
-814 NNIITLVGKIV
+814 NNLITLVGKIV
-825 LALSELWKNPLEP
+825 LAISELWKNVLEP

-845 NVIPVIT
+845 NVVPVIT
-852 PILQMLVSTVS
+852 PILETMVKTVS
-863 SVIGTIADILSGI
+863 SIIGTIADILSGI
-876 METLG
+876 METLD
-881 GIIDFIRGVFTGN
+881 GIIDFITGVFTGD

-899 RGVQQIFMGVWHT
+899 QGVQEIFTGIWNALT
-912 LISFMSGI
+912 GFISDIWSTIKSIFTGAISIIVQFIKTGFNAAKTAITTIFGGIRSFISNTWSGI
-920 LSTISSIFKGIYN
+920 KSIVIGAVNVLKSYVINGFNYIKSGITGVMNTILSIISGIWGGISN
-933 VARSYI
+933 VVRTYI
-939 NFILSAIQGMI
+939 NYVLSGIQSMV
-950 NGIIGGFNYM
+950 NGIIGGLNSM
-960 IRSLNHL
+960 IRALNHL

-972 SWVPVLGGKSLG
+972 DWVPGLGGKSLG
-984 FNLGTIPRVS
+984 FNLGTISRVS

>member
-12 LDITGATKDLNN
+12 LDSTGLKKGLNN
-24 LGKTIKKE
+24 L
-32 GKEIPPIKPEVK
+32 KPQFTEMG
-44 PEVEEQAKTKTK
+44 
-56 ADINN
+56 
-61 LVEEVNRILKN
+61 
-72 AKTDININVSDEDLN
+72 
-87 IVSSRIDTILSNT
+87 NT
-100 QLVTS
+100 
-105 EKVKKINA
+105 
-113 EFKKIGLTDIG
+113 
-124 ENVQKNVANKV
+124 
-135 EQDVNKTA
+135 
-143 TATNKVAQ
+143 
-151 ATNKATQA
+151 
-159 SKNLDKETKEL
+159 
-170 NTDLKQVGTAGTK
+170 GTK

-190 GTGGA
+190 SVGGA
-195 TKSMSSLKSSLKRI
+195 TKSMSSLKNSLKGI

-351 QGISKSYDE
+351 QGISKSYEE
-360 MSQSERVMLRYQYVM
+360 MSQSERVMLRYQYVI

-495 FDKLNNTMTSQSDSG
+495 FDKLNNTMTSQSDG
-510 TGAGGA
+510 DAGAGGA
-516 GGGGGLTTPDI
+516 GGGSGITTPDI

-542 NTLLDSMKKRL
+542 NTIFDGVKKRL
-553 LELVDLVKKG
+553 LELVDLLKKG

-570 DFDASIK
+570 DFDASLK
-577 RTEKHLA
+577 RTQKHLA

-594 TNTNVINAANNWAN
+594 TNPNVINAANKWAN

-685 NITGDFMGISA
+685 NITGDFMGINA

-717 AQPIINNK
+717 AQPIIDNK
-725 GKIQQAVM
+725 DKIQQAVM

-744 TIHGAIKNTFEQIFN
+744 TIHDAIKNTFEQIFN

-773 DGFNSLVSTVLDVWN
+773 DGFSSLVGSLLDVWN

-806 QAHLQPLV
+806 ETHLQPFV
-814 NNIITLVGKIV
+814 NNLITLVGKIV
-825 LALSELWKNPLEP
+825 LAISELWKNVLEP

-845 NVIPVIT
+845 NVVSVIT
-852 PILQMLVSTVS
+852 PILKTMVKTVS
-863 SVIGTIADILSGI
+863 SIIGTIADILSGI
-876 METLG
+876 METLE
-881 GIIDFIRGVFTGN
+881 GIIDFITGVFTGD

-899 RGVQQIFMGVWHT
+899 QGVQEIFTGIWNALT
-912 LISFMSGI
+912 GFISGI
-920 LSTISSIFKGIYN
+920 WSTIKSIFTGAISVIVSFIKTGFNAAKTVITTIFGGIKSFISSIWNGIKSIVIGAVNVLKSYVINGFNYIKSGITGVMNTILSIISGIWRGIYN
-933 VARSYI
+933 VARTYI
-939 NFILSAIQGMI
+939 NYVLSGIQSMV
-950 NGIIGGFNYM
+950 NGIIGGLNSM
-960 IRSLNHL
+960 IRALNHL

-972 SWVPVLGGKSLG
+972 DWVPGLGGKSLG
-984 FNLGTIPRVS
+984 FNLSTISRVS

>member
-12 LDITGATKDLNN
+12 LDSTGLKKELNN
-24 LGKTIKKE
+24 L
-32 GKEIPPIKPEVK
+32 KPQFTEMG
-44 PEVEEQAKTKTK
+44 
-56 ADINN
+56 
-61 LVEEVNRILKN
+61 
-72 AKTDININVSDEDLN
+72 
-87 IVSSRIDTILSNT
+87 NT
-100 QLVTS
+100 
-105 EKVKKINA
+105 
-113 EFKKIGLTDIG
+113 
-124 ENVQKNVANKV
+124 
-135 EQDVNKTA
+135 
-143 TATNKVAQ
+143 
-151 ATNKATQA
+151 
-159 SKNLDKETKEL
+159 
-170 NTDLKQVGTAGTK
+170 GTK

-190 GTGGA
+190 SMNGA
-195 TKSMSSLKSSLKRI
+195 TKSIGSLKSSLKGI
-209 IGTLGLVFS
+209 ISTLGLVFS

-351 QGISKSYDE
+351 QGITKSYNE

-452 SANQVSGAITDTAD
+452 SANQVSGAISDTAG

-527 SSGTDSVIDQ
+527 SSGTDSAIDQ

-542 NTLLDSMKKRL
+542 NTILDSVKKRL

-577 RTEKHLA
+577 RTQKHLA

-594 TNTNVINAANNWAN
+594 TNPNVINAANNWAN

-656 ISSRVAQITGNLSTA
+656 ISSKVAQITGNLSTA

-685 NITGDFMGISA
+685 NITGDFIGINA

-717 AQPIINNK
+717 AQPIIDNK
-725 GKIQQAVM
+725 DKIQQAVM

-773 DGFNSLVSTVLDVWN
+773 DGFSSLVSSLLDVWN

-796 TVATEIQTLW
+796 TVATAIQTLW
-806 QAHLQPLV
+806 ETHLQPFV
-814 NNIITLVGKIV
+814 NNLITLVGKIV
-825 LALSELWKNPLEP
+825 LAISELWKNVLEP

-845 NVIPVIT
+845 NVVPVIT
-852 PILQMLVSTVS
+852 PILESMVKTVS

-881 GIIDFIRGVFTGN
+881 GIIDFITGIFTGD

-899 RGVQQIFMGVWHT
+899 QGVQEIFTGIWNALTGFISGVWST
-912 LISFMSGI
+912 IKSIFTGAISIIVQFIKTGFNAAKTAITTIFGGIRSFISNTWNGIKSVVLGIVNALKNGITAAFNGIKSVITSVMNTISSVISRVWNAIWGTIKRVINGI
-920 LSTISSIFKGIYN
+920 LSGIQSM
-933 VARSYI
+933 V
-939 NFILSAIQGMI
+939 
-950 NGIIGGFNYM
+950 NGIIGGFNSM
-960 IRSLNHL
+960 IRALNHL

-972 SWVPVLGGKSLG
+972 DWVPGLGGKSLG
-984 FNLGTIPRVS
+984 FNLSTISRVS

>member
-12 LDITGATKDLNN
+12 LDSTGLKKGLNN
-24 LGKTIKKE
+24 L
-32 GKEIPPIKPEVK
+32 KPQFTEMG
-44 PEVEEQAKTKTK
+44 
-56 ADINN
+56 
-61 LVEEVNRILKN
+61 
-72 AKTDININVSDEDLN
+72 
-87 IVSSRIDTILSNT
+87 NT
-100 QLVTS
+100 
-105 EKVKKINA
+105 
-113 EFKKIGLTDIG
+113 
-124 ENVQKNVANKV
+124 
-135 EQDVNKTA
+135 
-143 TATNKVAQ
+143 
-151 ATNKATQA
+151 
-159 SKNLDKETKEL
+159 
-170 NTDLKQVGTAGTK
+170 GTK

-190 GTGGA
+190 SMNGA
-195 TKSMSSLKSSLKRI
+195 TKSIGSLKSSLKGI

-229 VNVASDLTEVDNV
+229 VDVASDLTEVDNV
-242 VQKAF
+242 VQKTF

-284 SMLTSSQDAKDMALN
+284 SMLTSSQDAKNMALN

-351 QGISKSYDE
+351 QGITKSYNE
-360 MSQSERVMLRYQYVM
+360 MSQSEKVMLRYQYVM

-435 AKSIGSVL
+435 VKSIGSVL

-452 SANQVSGAITDTAD
+452 SANQVSGAISDTAG

-483 KASKTASKSLAS
+483 KASKTASKSLAT
-495 FDKLNNTMTSQSDSG
+495 FDKLNNTMTSQSDG
-510 TGAGGA
+510 DAGAGGA

-527 SSGTDSVIDQ
+527 SSGTNSVIDQ
-537 ANSKI
+537 VNSKI
-542 NTLLDSMKKRL
+542 NTVLDGMKKRL
-553 LELVDLVKKG
+553 LELVDLLKKG

-577 RTEKHLA
+577 RTQKHLA

-594 TNTNVINAANNWAN
+594 TNPNVINAANNWAN

-656 ISSRVAQITGNLSTA
+656 ISSKIAQITGNLSTA

-685 NITGDFMGISA
+685 NITGNIIGITT
-696 DLALGFMEL
+696 DLTLGFMEL
-705 TGRLS
+705 TGRLA

-717 AQPIINNK
+717 AQPIIDNK
-725 GKIQQAVM
+725 DKIQQAVM

-773 DGFNSLVSTVLDVWN
+773 DGFSSLVGSLLDVWN
-788 SQVAPFLT
+788 SQIAPFLT
-796 TVATEIQTLW
+796 TVATAIQTLW
-806 QAHLQPLV
+806 ETHLQPFV
-814 NNIITLVGKIV
+814 NNLITLVGKIV
-825 LALSELWKNPLEP
+825 LAISELWKNVLEP

-845 NVIPVIT
+845 NVVPVIT
-852 PILQMLVSTVS
+852 PILETLVNYVS
-863 SVIGTIADILSGI
+863 SIIGTIADILSGI
-876 METLG
+876 METLS
-881 GIIDFIRGVFTGN
+881 GIIDFITGIFTGD

-899 RGVQQIFMGVWHT
+899 QGVQEIFTGIWNALTGFISGVWST
-912 LISFMSGI
+912 IKSIFTGAISIIVQFIKTGFNAAKTAITTIFGGIRSFISNTWSGI
-920 LSTISSIFKGIYN
+920 KSTVIGAINTLKSYIVNGFSYIQSGIARIMNSILSIISGIWQGIYN

-939 NFILSAIQGMI
+939 NFILSGIQSMV
-950 NGIIGGFNYM
+950 NGIIGGFNSM
-960 IRSLNHL
+960 IRALNHL

-972 SWVPVLGGKSLG
+972 DWVPGLGGKSLG
-984 FNLGTIPRVS
+984 FNLSTISKVS

>member
-12 LDITGATKDLNN
+12 LDSTGLKKGLNN
-24 LGKTIKKE
+24 LKPQFT
-32 GKEIPPIKPEVK
+32 EIG
-44 PEVEEQAKTKTK
+44 
-56 ADINN
+56 
-61 LVEEVNRILKN
+61 
-72 AKTDININVSDEDLN
+72 
-87 IVSSRIDTILSNT
+87 NT
-100 QLVTS
+100 
-105 EKVKKINA
+105 
-113 EFKKIGLTDIG
+113 
-124 ENVQKNVANKV
+124 
-135 EQDVNKTA
+135 
-143 TATNKVAQ
+143 
-151 ATNKATQA
+151 
-159 SKNLDKETKEL
+159 
-170 NTDLKQVGTAGTK
+170 GTK

-190 GTGGA
+190 SVGGA
-195 TKSMSSLKSSLKRI
+195 TKSMSSLKSSLKGI

-416 VLTPLVKALNMIMG
+416 ILTPLVKSLNMIMG

-443 SNVFGIQVQ
+443 SSVFGIQVQ
-452 SANQVSGAITDTAD
+452 SANQVSGAVSDTAD

-473 AVGDYDKATK
+473 AVGDYDTATK

-510 TGAGGA
+510 TGTGGA
-516 GGGGGLTTPDI
+516 GGGGGITTPNI
-527 SSGTDSVIDQ
+527 NSGADSALTQ

-542 NTLLDSMKKRL
+542 NTVLDNVKKRL

-594 TNTNVINAANNWAN
+594 TNPNVINAANNWAN

-617 AGSMVSIG
+617 TGSMISIG
-625 QTIVENLVGGVDSF
+625 QTIIENLVGGVDSF

-685 NITGDFMGISA
+685 NITGDFMGINA

-717 AQPIINNK
+717 AQPIIDNK
-725 GKIQQAVM
+725 DKIQQAVM

-773 DGFNSLVSTVLDVWN
+773 DGFSSLVSSLLDVWN

-796 TVATEIQTLW
+796 TVATAIQTLW
-806 QAHLQPLV
+806 ETHLQPFV
-814 NNIITLVGKIV
+814 NNLITLVGKIV
-825 LALSELWKNPLEP
+825 LAISELWKNVLEP

-845 NVIPVIT
+845 NVVPVIT
-852 PILQMLVSTVS
+852 PILETMVKTVS
-863 SVIGTIADILSGI
+863 SIIGTIADILSGI

-881 GIIDFIRGVFTGN
+881 GIIDFITGVFTGD

-899 RGVQQIFMGVWHT
+899 QGVQEIFTGIWNALT
-912 LISFMSGI
+912 GFISGI
-920 LSTISSIFKGIYN
+920 WSTIESIFTGAISIIVQFIQTGFNAAKTVITTIFGGIKTFISNTWSGIKSIVIGAVNVLKSYVINGFNYIKSGITGVMNTILSIISGIWRGIYN
-933 VARSYI
+933 VARTYI
-939 NFILSAIQGMI
+939 NYVLSGIQSMV
-950 NGIIGGFNYM
+950 NGIIGGLNSM
-960 IRSLNHL
+960 IRALNHL

-972 SWVPVLGGKSLG
+972 DWVPGLGGKSLG
-984 FNLGTIPRVS
+984 FNLGTISRVS

>member
-12 LDITGATKDLNN
+12 LDSTGLKKGLNN
-24 LGKTIKKE
+24 L
-32 GKEIPPIKPEVK
+32 KPQFTEMG
-44 PEVEEQAKTKTK
+44 
-56 ADINN
+56 
-61 LVEEVNRILKN
+61 
-72 AKTDININVSDEDLN
+72 
-87 IVSSRIDTILSNT
+87 NT
-100 QLVTS
+100 
-105 EKVKKINA
+105 
-113 EFKKIGLTDIG
+113 
-124 ENVQKNVANKV
+124 
-135 EQDVNKTA
+135 
-143 TATNKVAQ
+143 
-151 ATNKATQA
+151 
-159 SKNLDKETKEL
+159 
-170 NTDLKQVGTAGTK
+170 GTK

-190 GTGGA
+190 SMNGA
-195 TKSMSSLKSSLKRI
+195 TKSMGSLKSSLKGI

-229 VNVASDLTEVDNV
+229 VDVASDLTEVDNV

-351 QGISKSYDE
+351 QGISKSYNE

-452 SANQVSGAITDTAD
+452 SANQVSGAVSDTAD
-466 AFDDATT
+466 AFDDAST

-510 TGAGGA
+510 AGTGGA
-516 GGGGGLTTPDI
+516 GGGGGLTTPNI
-527 SSGTDSVIDQ
+527 SSGTDSAIDQ

-542 NTLLDSMKKRL
+542 NTILDNVKKRL

-577 RTEKHLA
+577 RTQKHLA

-594 TNTNVINAANNWAN
+594 TNPNVINAANNWAN

-656 ISSRVAQITGNLSTA
+656 ISSKVAQITGNLSTA

-685 NITGDFMGISA
+685 NITGDFMGINA

-717 AQPIINNK
+717 AQPIIDNK
-725 GKIQQAVM
+725 DKIQQAVM

-759 VYDEYLAPAFQNIT
+759 VYDEYLAPTFQNIT
-773 DGFNSLVSTVLDVWN
+773 DGFSSLVGSLLDVWN

-796 TVATEIQTLW
+796 TVATAIQTLW
-806 QAHLQPLV
+806 ETHLQPFVDNL
-814 NNIITLVGKIV
+814 ITLVGKIV
-825 LALSELWKNPLEP
+825 LAISELWKNVLEP

-845 NVIPVIT
+845 NVVPVIT
-852 PILQMLVSTVS
+852 PILESMVKTVS
-863 SVIGTIADILSGI
+863 SIIGTIADILSGI

-881 GIIDFIRGVFTGN
+881 GIIDFITGVFTGD

-899 RGVQQIFMGVWHT
+899 QGVQEIFTGIWNALTGFISGIWSTIKSIFTGAISVIVQFIKTGFNAAKTAITTIFGGIRSFISNTWNGIKSVVLGIVNALKNGITAAFNGIKSVITSVMNTISSVISRVWNAIWGT
-912 LISFMSGI
+912 IKRVINGI
-920 LSTISSIFKGIYN
+920 LSGIQSM
-933 VARSYI
+933 V
-939 NFILSAIQGMI
+939 
-950 NGIIGGFNYM
+950 NGIIGGFNSM
-960 IRSLNHL
+960 IRALNHL

-972 SWVPVLGGKSLG
+972 AWVPGLGGKSLG
-984 FNLGTIPRVS
+984 FNLSTISSVS

-1041 NMSDNSPI
+1041 NMTDNSPI

>member
-12 LDITGATKDLNN
+12 LDSTGLKKGLNN
-24 LGKTIKKE
+24 L
-32 GKEIPPIKPEVK
+32 KPQFTEMG
-44 PEVEEQAKTKTK
+44 
-56 ADINN
+56 
-61 LVEEVNRILKN
+61 
-72 AKTDININVSDEDLN
+72 
-87 IVSSRIDTILSNT
+87 NT
-100 QLVTS
+100 
-105 EKVKKINA
+105 
-113 EFKKIGLTDIG
+113 
-124 ENVQKNVANKV
+124 
-135 EQDVNKTA
+135 
-143 TATNKVAQ
+143 
-151 ATNKATQA
+151 
-159 SKNLDKETKEL
+159 
-170 NTDLKQVGTAGTK
+170 GTK

-190 GTGGA
+190 SMSGA
-195 TKSMSSLKSSLKRI
+195 TKSIGSLKSSLKGI

-229 VNVASDLTEVDNV
+229 VDVASDLTEVDNV

-351 QGISKSYDE
+351 QGISKSYNE

-452 SANQVSGAITDTAD
+452 SANQVSGAISDTAD

-473 AVGDYDKATK
+473 AVGDYDKTIK

-495 FDKLNNTMTSQSDSG
+495 FDKLNNTMTSQSDNG
-510 TGAGGA
+510 AGAGGA
-516 GGGGGLTTPDI
+516 GGGSGLTTPNI

-537 ANSKI
+537 TNSKI
-542 NTLLDSMKKRL
+542 NTILDNVKKRL

-570 DFDASIK
+570 DFDASIN
-577 RTEKHLA
+577 RTQKHLA

-594 TNTNVINAANNWAN
+594 TNAKVINAANNWAN

-639 LSKDSGYITDRI
+639 LSKDSRYITDRI

-656 ISSRVAQITGNLSTA
+656 ISSKVAQITGNLSTA

-685 NITGDFMGISA
+685 NITGDFMGINA

-717 AQPIINNK
+717 AQPIIDNK
-725 GKIQQAVM
+725 DKIQQAVM

-744 TIHGAIKNTFEQIFN
+744 TIHGVIKNTFEQIFN

-773 DGFNSLVSTVLDVWN
+773 EGFSSLVGSLLDVWN
-788 SQVAPFLT
+788 SQIAPFLT
-796 TVATEIQTLW
+796 TIATTIQTLW
-806 QAHLQPLV
+806 ETHLQPFV
-814 NNIITLVGKIV
+814 NNLITLVGKIV
-825 LALSELWKNPLEP
+825 LAISELWKNVLEP

-845 NVIPVIT
+845 NVVPVIT
-852 PILQMLVSTVS
+852 PILETMVKTVS
-863 SVIGTIADILSGI
+863 SIIGTISDILSGI

-881 GIIDFIRGVFTGN
+881 GIIDFITGIFTGD

-899 RGVQQIFMGVWHT
+899 QGVQEIFTGIWNALT
-912 LISFMSGI
+912 GFISGI
-920 LSTISSIFKGIYN
+920 WSTIKSIFTGAISTIVQFIKTGFNAAKTAITTIFGGIRSFISNTWNGIKSIVMGAVNVLKSYVINGFNYIKSGISGVMNTILSIISGIWKGIYN

-939 NFILSAIQGMI
+939 NFILNGIQGMV
-950 NGIIGGFNYM
+950 NGIIGGFNSM
-960 IRSLNHL
+960 IRALNHL

-972 SWVPVLGGKSLG
+972 DWVPGLGGKSLG
-984 FNLGTIPRVS
+984 FNLSTISRVS

>member
-12 LDITGATKDLNN
+12 LDTTGLKKGLNN
-24 LGKTIKKE
+24 L
-32 GKEIPPIKPEVK
+32 KPQFNEMG
-44 PEVEEQAKTKTK
+44 
-56 ADINN
+56 
-61 LVEEVNRILKN
+61 
-72 AKTDININVSDEDLN
+72 
-87 IVSSRIDTILSNT
+87 NT
-100 QLVTS
+100 
-105 EKVKKINA
+105 
-113 EFKKIGLTDIG
+113 
-124 ENVQKNVANKV
+124 
-135 EQDVNKTA
+135 
-143 TATNKVAQ
+143 
-151 ATNKATQA
+151 
-159 SKNLDKETKEL
+159 
-170 NTDLKQVGTAGTK
+170 GTK

-190 GTGGA
+190 SMNGA
-195 TKSMSSLKSSLKRI
+195 TKSMGSLKSSLKGI

-229 VNVASDLTEVDNV
+229 VDVASDLTEVDNV

-351 QGISKSYDE
+351 QGITKSYNE

-397 VLKEQW
+397 VLREQW

-443 SNVFGIQVQ
+443 SNVFGIQIQ
-452 SANQVSGAITDTAD
+452 SANQVSGAISDTAD

-473 AVGDYDKATK
+473 AVGDYDTATK

-495 FDKLNNTMTSQSDSG
+495 FDKLNNTMTSQSDG
-510 TGAGGA
+510 GAGAGGA
-516 GGGGGLTTPDI
+516 GGGGGLATPDI
-527 SSGTDSVIDQ
+527 SSGADSAIDQ

-542 NTLLDSMKKRL
+542 NTIFDGVKKRL
-553 LELVDLVKKG
+553 LELVDLLKKG

-577 RTEKHLA
+577 RTQKHLA

-594 TNTNVINAANNWAN
+594 TNPSVINAANNWAN

-617 AGSMVSIG
+617 AGSMVSVG

-639 LSKDSGYITDRI
+639 LSRDSGYITDRI

-656 ISSRVAQITGNLSTA
+656 ISSKVAQITGNLSTA

-685 NITGDFMGISA
+685 NITGDFMGINA

-717 AQPIINNK
+717 AQPIIDNK
-725 GKIQQAVM
+725 DKIQQAVM

-744 TIHGAIKNTFEQIFN
+744 TIHNAIKNTFEQIFN

-773 DGFNSLVSTVLDVWN
+773 DGFSSLVGSLLDVWN

-796 TVATEIQTLW
+796 TVATAIQTLW
-806 QAHLQPLV
+806 GTHLQPFV
-814 NNIITLVGKIV
+814 NNLITLVGKIV
-825 LALSELWKNPLEP
+825 LAISELWKNVLEP

-845 NVIPVIT
+845 NVVPVIT
-852 PILQMLVSTVS
+852 PILETMVKTVS
-863 SVIGTIADILSGI
+863 SIIGAIADILSSI

-881 GIIDFIRGVFTGN
+881 GIIDFITGIFTGD

-899 RGVQQIFMGVWHT
+899 QGVQEIFTGIWNALT
-912 LISFMSGI
+912 GFISGI
-920 LSTISSIFKGIYN
+920 WSTIKSIFTGAISIIVQFIKTGFNAAKTAVTTIFGGIRSFISNTWGGIKSTVIGAVNTLKSYVVNGFSYMQNGIARIMNSILSIISGIWRGIYN

-939 NFILSAIQGMI
+939 NFILSGIQSMV
-950 NGIIGGFNYM
+950 NGIIGGFNSM
-960 IRSLNHL
+960 IRALNHL

-972 SWVPVLGGKSLG
+972 AWVPGLGGKSLG
-984 FNLGTIPRVS
+984 FNLSTISRVS

>member
-12 LDITGATKDLNN
+12 LDSTGLKKGLNN
-24 LGKTIKKE
+24 L
-32 GKEIPPIKPEVK
+32 KPQFTEMG
-44 PEVEEQAKTKTK
+44 
-56 ADINN
+56 
-61 LVEEVNRILKN
+61 
-72 AKTDININVSDEDLN
+72 
-87 IVSSRIDTILSNT
+87 NT
-100 QLVTS
+100 
-105 EKVKKINA
+105 
-113 EFKKIGLTDIG
+113 
-124 ENVQKNVANKV
+124 
-135 EQDVNKTA
+135 
-143 TATNKVAQ
+143 
-151 ATNKATQA
+151 
-159 SKNLDKETKEL
+159 
-170 NTDLKQVGTAGTK
+170 GTK

-190 GTGGA
+190 SMSGA
-195 TKSMSSLKSSLKRI
+195 TKSIGSLKSSLKGI
-209 IGTLGLVFS
+209 ISTLGLVFS
-218 LKALINFGQQA
+218 LKALINLGQQA
-229 VNVASDLTEVDNV
+229 VDVASDLTEVDNV

-299 LTKLS
+299 LTKLG

-351 QGISKSYDE
+351 QGISKSYNE
-360 MSQSERVMLRYQYVM
+360 MSQSEKVMLRYQYVM

-443 SNVFGIQVQ
+443 SSVFGIQVQ
-452 SANQVSGAITDTAD
+452 SANQVSGAISDTAD

-483 KASKTASKSLAS
+483 KASKTASKSLAA
-495 FDKLNNTMTSQSDSG
+495 FDKLNNTMTSQSDG
-510 TGAGGA
+510 DAGAGGA
-516 GGGGGLTTPDI
+516 GGGGGLATPDI

-542 NTLLDSMKKRL
+542 NTIFDGVKKRL
-553 LELVDLVKKG
+553 LELVDLLKKG

-594 TNTNVINAANNWAN
+594 TNPNVINAANNWAN

-656 ISSRVAQITGNLSTA
+656 ISSKVAQITGNLSTA

-685 NITGDFMGISA
+685 NITGDFIGINA

-717 AQPIINNK
+717 AQPIIDNK
-725 GKIQQAVM
+725 DKIQQAVM

-744 TIHGAIKNTFEQIFN
+744 TIHGVIKNTFEQIFN

-773 DGFNSLVSTVLDVWN
+773 DGFSSLVGSLLDVWN

-806 QAHLQPLV
+806 ETHLQPFV
-814 NNIITLVGKIV
+814 NNLITLVGKIV
-825 LALSELWKNPLEP
+825 LAISELWKNVLEP

-845 NVIPVIT
+845 NVVPVIT
-852 PILQMLVSTVS
+852 PILETMVKTVS
-863 SVIGTIADILSGI
+863 SIIGTIADILSGI

-881 GIIDFIRGVFTGN
+881 GIIDFITGIFTGD

-899 RGVQQIFMGVWHT
+899 QGVQEIFTGIWNALTGFISGIWSTIKSIFTGAISVIVQFIKTGFNAAKTVITTIFGGIKTFISSIWNGIKSVVLGIVNALKNGITAAFNGIKSVITSVMNTISSVISRVWNAIWGT
-912 LISFMSGI
+912 IKRVINGI
-920 LSTISSIFKGIYN
+920 LSGIQSM
-933 VARSYI
+933 V
-939 NFILSAIQGMI
+939 
-950 NGIIGGFNYM
+950 NGIIGGFNSM
-960 IRSLNHL
+960 IRALNHL

-972 SWVPVLGGKSLG
+972 DWVPGLGGKSLG
-984 FNLGTIPRVS
+984 FNLSTISRVS

>member
-12 LDITGATKDLNN
+12 LDSTGLKKGLNN
-24 LGKTIKKE
+24 LKPQFT
-32 GKEIPPIKPEVK
+32 EIG
-44 PEVEEQAKTKTK
+44 
-56 ADINN
+56 
-61 LVEEVNRILKN
+61 
-72 AKTDININVSDEDLN
+72 
-87 IVSSRIDTILSNT
+87 NT
-100 QLVTS
+100 
-105 EKVKKINA
+105 
-113 EFKKIGLTDIG
+113 
-124 ENVQKNVANKV
+124 
-135 EQDVNKTA
+135 
-143 TATNKVAQ
+143 
-151 ATNKATQA
+151 
-159 SKNLDKETKEL
+159 
-170 NTDLKQVGTAGTK
+170 GTK

-190 GTGGA
+190 SVGGA
-195 TKSMSSLKSSLKRI
+195 TKSMSSLKSSLKGI

-351 QGISKSYDE
+351 QGISKSYNE

-416 VLTPLVKALNMIMG
+416 ILTPLVKSLNMIMG

-443 SNVFGIQVQ
+443 SSVFGIQVQ
-452 SANQVSGAITDTAD
+452 SANQVSGAISDTAD

-473 AVGDYDKATK
+473 AVGDYDTATK

-527 SSGTDSVIDQ
+527 SSGTDSAIDQ

-542 NTLLDSMKKRL
+542 NTILDNVKKRL
-553 LELVDLVKKG
+553 LELVDLLKKG

-577 RTEKHLA
+577 RTQKHLA
-584 SIGKQ
+584 NIGKQ

-594 TNTNVINAANNWAN
+594 TNPNVINAANNWAN
-608 NVAYALGQL
+608 NVAYSLGQL

-685 NITGDFMGISA
+685 NITGDFMGINA

-717 AQPIINNK
+717 AQPIIDNK
-725 GKIQQAVM
+725 DKIQQAVM

-773 DGFNSLVSTVLDVWN
+773 DGFSSLVSSLLDVWN

-796 TVATEIQTLW
+796 TVATAIQTLW
-806 QAHLQPLV
+806 ETHLQPFV
-814 NNIITLVGKIV
+814 NNLITLVGKIV
-825 LALSELWKNPLEP
+825 LAISELWKNVLEP

-845 NVIPVIT
+845 NVVPVIT
-852 PILQMLVSTVS
+852 PILETMVKTVS
-863 SVIGTIADILSGI
+863 SIIGTIADILSGI

-881 GIIDFIRGVFTGN
+881 GIIDFITGVFTGD

-899 RGVQQIFMGVWHT
+899 QGVQEIFTGIWNALT
-912 LISFMSGI
+912 GFISGI
-920 LSTISSIFKGIYN
+920 WSTIKSIFTGAISTIVQFIKTGFNAAKTAITTIFGGIRSFISSIWNGIKSIVMGAVNVLKSYVINGFNYIKSGISGVMNTILSIISGIWRGIYN

-939 NFILSAIQGMI
+939 NFILSGIQGMV
-950 NGIIGGFNYM
+950 NGIIGGFNSM
-960 IRSLNHL
+960 IRALNHL

-972 SWVPVLGGKSLG
+972 DWVPGLGGKSLG
-984 FNLGTIPRVS
+984 FNLSTISRVS

>member
-12 LDITGATKDLNN
+12 LDSTGLKKGLNN
-24 LGKTIKKE
+24 L
-32 GKEIPPIKPEVK
+32 KPQFTEMG
-44 PEVEEQAKTKTK
+44 
-56 ADINN
+56 
-61 LVEEVNRILKN
+61 
-72 AKTDININVSDEDLN
+72 
-87 IVSSRIDTILSNT
+87 NT
-100 QLVTS
+100 
-105 EKVKKINA
+105 
-113 EFKKIGLTDIG
+113 
-124 ENVQKNVANKV
+124 
-135 EQDVNKTA
+135 
-143 TATNKVAQ
+143 
-151 ATNKATQA
+151 
-159 SKNLDKETKEL
+159 
-170 NTDLKQVGTAGTK
+170 GTK

-190 GTGGA
+190 SVGGA
-195 TKSMSSLKSSLKRI
+195 TKSMSSLKSSLKGI

-416 VLTPLVKALNMIMG
+416 ILTPLVKALNMVMG

-443 SNVFGIQVQ
+443 SSVFGIQVQ
-452 SANQVSGAITDTAD
+452 SANQVSGAISDTAG

-483 KASKTASKSLAS
+483 KASKTASKSLAA
-495 FDKLNNTMTSQSDSG
+495 FDKLNNTMTSQSDG
-510 TGAGGA
+510 DAGAGGA

-527 SSGTDSVIDQ
+527 SSGTNSVIDQ

-542 NTLLDSMKKRL
+542 NTVLDGMKKRL
-553 LELVDLVKKG
+553 LELVDLLKKG

-577 RTEKHLA
+577 RTQKHLA

-594 TNTNVINAANNWAN
+594 TNPNVINAANNWAN

-685 NITGDFMGISA
+685 NITGDFMGINA

-717 AQPIINNK
+717 AQPIIDNK
-725 GKIQQAVM
+725 DKIQQAVM

-773 DGFNSLVSTVLDVWN
+773 DGFSSLVSSLLDVWN

-796 TVATEIQTLW
+796 TVATAIQTLW
-806 QAHLQPLV
+806 ETHLQPFV
-814 NNIITLVGKIV
+814 NNLITLVGKIV
-825 LALSELWKNPLEP
+825 LAISELWKNVLEP

-845 NVIPVIT
+845 NVVPVIT
-852 PILQMLVSTVS
+852 PILETMVKTVS

-881 GIIDFIRGVFTGN
+881 GIIDFITGIFTGD

-899 RGVQQIFMGVWHT
+899 QGVQEIFTGIWNALT
-912 LISFMSGI
+912 GFISGI
-920 LSTISSIFKGIYN
+920 WSTIKSIFTGAISTIVQFVKTGFNAAKTAITTIFGGIRNFISNTWSGIKSTVIGAVNTLKSYVVNGFSYMQSGIARIMNSILSIISGIWRGIYN

-939 NFILSAIQGMI
+939 NFILSGIQSMV
-950 NGIIGGFNYM
+950 NGIIGGFNSM
-960 IRSLNHL
+960 IRALNHL

-972 SWVPVLGGKSLG
+972 DWVPGLGGKSLG
-984 FNLGTIPRVS
+984 FNLSTISRVS

>member
-12 LDITGATKDLNN
+12 LDSTGLKKGLNN
-24 LGKTIKKE
+24 L
-32 GKEIPPIKPEVK
+32 KPQFTEMG
-44 PEVEEQAKTKTK
+44 
-56 ADINN
+56 
-61 LVEEVNRILKN
+61 
-72 AKTDININVSDEDLN
+72 
-87 IVSSRIDTILSNT
+87 NT
-100 QLVTS
+100 
-105 EKVKKINA
+105 
-113 EFKKIGLTDIG
+113 
-124 ENVQKNVANKV
+124 
-135 EQDVNKTA
+135 
-143 TATNKVAQ
+143 
-151 ATNKATQA
+151 
-159 SKNLDKETKEL
+159 
-170 NTDLKQVGTAGTK
+170 GTK

-190 GTGGA
+190 SMSGA
-195 TKSMSSLKSSLKRI
+195 TKSIGSLKSSLKGI
-209 IGTLGLVFS
+209 ISTLGLVFS
-218 LKALINFGQQA
+218 LKALINLGQQA
-229 VNVASDLTEVDNV
+229 VDVASDLTEVDNV

-351 QGISKSYDE
+351 QGISKSYNE
-360 MSQSERVMLRYQYVM
+360 MSQSEKVMLRYQYVM

-443 SNVFGIQVQ
+443 SSVFGIQVQ

-495 FDKLNNTMTSQSDSG
+495 FDKLNNTMTSQSDG
-510 TGAGGA
+510 DAGAGGA
-516 GGGGGLTTPDI
+516 GGGSGITTPDI

-542 NTLLDSMKKRL
+542 NTIFDGVKKRL
-553 LELVDLVKKG
+553 LELVDLLKRG

-570 DFDASIK
+570 DFDASLK
-577 RTEKHLA
+577 RTQKHLA

-594 TNTNVINAANNWAN
+594 TNPNVINAANKWAN

-685 NITGDFMGISA
+685 NITGDFMGINA

-717 AQPIINNK
+717 AQPIIDNK
-725 GKIQQAVM
+725 DKIQQAVM

-744 TIHGAIKNTFEQIFN
+744 TIHNAIKNTFEQIFN

-773 DGFNSLVSTVLDVWN
+773 DGFSSLVGSLLDVWN

-796 TVATEIQTLW
+796 TVATAIQTLW
-806 QAHLQPLV
+806 ETHLQPFV
-814 NNIITLVGKIV
+814 NNLITLVGKIV
-825 LALSELWKNPLEP
+825 LAISELWKNVLEP

-845 NVIPVIT
+845 NVVPVIT
-852 PILQMLVSTVS
+852 PILETMVKTVS
-863 SVIGTIADILSGI
+863 SIIGTIADILSSI

-881 GIIDFIRGVFTGN
+881 GIIDFITGIFTGD

-899 RGVQQIFMGVWHT
+899 QGVQEIFTGIWNALT
-912 LISFMSGI
+912 GFISGI
-920 LSTISSIFKGIYN
+920 WSTIKSIFTGAISVIVQFIKTGFNAAKTAITTIFGGIKSFISNTWNGIKSIVIGAVNTLKSYVINGFNYIKSGITGVMNTILSIISGIWKGIYN
-933 VARSYI
+933 VARTYI
-939 NFILSAIQGMI
+939 NYVLSGIQSMV
-950 NGIIGGFNYM
+950 NGIIGGLNSM
-960 IRSLNHL
+960 IRALNHL

-972 SWVPVLGGKSLG
+972 DWVPGLGGKSLG
-984 FNLGTIPRVS
+984 FNLSTISRVS

>member
-12 LDITGATKDLNN
+12 LDSTGLKKGLNN
-24 LGKTIKKE
+24 LKPQFT
-32 GKEIPPIKPEVK
+32 EIG
-44 PEVEEQAKTKTK
+44 
-56 ADINN
+56 
-61 LVEEVNRILKN
+61 
-72 AKTDININVSDEDLN
+72 
-87 IVSSRIDTILSNT
+87 NT
-100 QLVTS
+100 
-105 EKVKKINA
+105 
-113 EFKKIGLTDIG
+113 
-124 ENVQKNVANKV
+124 
-135 EQDVNKTA
+135 
-143 TATNKVAQ
+143 
-151 ATNKATQA
+151 
-159 SKNLDKETKEL
+159 
-170 NTDLKQVGTAGTK
+170 GTK

-190 GTGGA
+190 SVGGA
-195 TKSMSSLKSSLKRI
+195 TKSMSSLKSSLKGI

-351 QGISKSYDE
+351 QGISKSYEE

-397 VLKEQW
+397 VLSEQW

-416 VLTPLVKALNMIMG
+416 ILTPLVKALNMVLG

-452 SANQVSGAITDTAD
+452 SANQVSGAVSDTAD
-466 AFDDATT
+466 AFDDAST

-510 TGAGGA
+510 TGTGGA
-516 GGGGGLTTPDI
+516 GGGGGITTPNI
-527 SSGTDSVIDQ
+527 NSGADSALTQ

-542 NTLLDSMKKRL
+542 NTVLDNVKKRL

-594 TNTNVINAANNWAN
+594 TNPNVINAANNWAN

-617 AGSMVSIG
+617 AGSMISIG
-625 QTIVENLVGGVDSF
+625 QTIIENLVGGVDSF

-685 NITGDFMGISA
+685 NITGDFMGINA

-717 AQPIINNK
+717 AQPIIDNK
-725 GKIQQAVM
+725 DKIQQAVM

-773 DGFNSLVSTVLDVWN
+773 DGFSSLVSSLLDVWN

-796 TVATEIQTLW
+796 TVATAIQTLW
-806 QAHLQPLV
+806 ETHLQPFV
-814 NNIITLVGKIV
+814 NNLITLVGKIV
-825 LALSELWKNPLEP
+825 LAISELWKNVLEP

-845 NVIPVIT
+845 NVVPVIT
-852 PILQMLVSTVS
+852 PILETMVKTVS
-863 SVIGTIADILSGI
+863 SIIGTISDILSGI

-881 GIIDFIRGVFTGN
+881 GIIDFITGIFTGD

-899 RGVQQIFMGVWHT
+899 QGVQEIFTGIWNALT
-912 LISFMSGI
+912 GFISGI
-920 LSTISSIFKGIYN
+920 WSTIKSIFTGAISTIVQFIKTGFNAAKTAITTIFGGIRSFISNTWNGIKSIVIGAVNTLKSYVINGFNYMRSGISGIMNTILSIISGIWRGIYN

-939 NFILSAIQGMI
+939 NFILSGIQGMV
-950 NGIIGGFNYM
+950 NGIIGGFNSM
-960 IRSLNHL
+960 IRALNHL

-972 SWVPVLGGKSLG
+972 DWVPGLGGRSLG
-984 FNLGTIPRVS
+984 FNLSTISRVS

-1041 NMSDNSPI
+1041 NMTDNSPI

>member
-12 LDITGATKDLNN
+12 LDSTGLKKELNN
-24 LGKTIKKE
+24 L
-32 GKEIPPIKPEVK
+32 KPQFTEMG
-44 PEVEEQAKTKTK
+44 
-56 ADINN
+56 
-61 LVEEVNRILKN
+61 
-72 AKTDININVSDEDLN
+72 
-87 IVSSRIDTILSNT
+87 NT
-100 QLVTS
+100 
-105 EKVKKINA
+105 
-113 EFKKIGLTDIG
+113 
-124 ENVQKNVANKV
+124 
-135 EQDVNKTA
+135 
-143 TATNKVAQ
+143 
-151 ATNKATQA
+151 
-159 SKNLDKETKEL
+159 
-170 NTDLKQVGTAGTK
+170 GTK

-190 GTGGA
+190 SMNGA
-195 TKSMSSLKSSLKRI
+195 TKSIGSLKSSLKGI

-351 QGISKSYDE
+351 QGISRSYDE

-416 VLTPLVKALNMIMG
+416 VLTPLVKALNMVMG

-452 SANQVSGAITDTAD
+452 SANQVSGAISDTAD

-473 AVGDYDKATK
+473 AVGDYDTATK

-495 FDKLNNTMTSQSDSG
+495 FDKLNNTMTSQSDG
-510 TGAGGA
+510 GAGAGGA
-516 GGGGGLTTPDI
+516 GGGGGLATPDI
-527 SSGTDSVIDQ
+527 SSSADSAIDQ

-542 NTLLDSMKKRL
+542 NTIFDGVKKRL

-577 RTEKHLA
+577 RTQKHLA

-594 TNTNVINAANNWAN
+594 TNPNVINAANNWAN

-617 AGSMVSIG
+617 AGSMISIG
-625 QTIVENLVGGVDSF
+625 QTIIENLVGGVDSF

-656 ISSRVAQITGNLSTA
+656 ISSKVAQITGNLSTA

-685 NITGDFMGISA
+685 NITGDFMGINA

-717 AQPIINNK
+717 AQPIIDNK
-725 GKIQQAVM
+725 DRIQQAVM

-744 TIHGAIKNTFEQIFN
+744 TIHEAIKNTFEQIFN

-773 DGFNSLVSTVLDVWN
+773 DGFSSLVGSLLNVWN

-796 TVATEIQTLW
+796 TVATAIQTLW
-806 QAHLQPLV
+806 ETHLQPFV
-814 NNIITLVGKIV
+814 NNLITLVGKIV
-825 LALSELWKNPLEP
+825 LAISELWKNVLEP

-845 NVIPVIT
+845 NVVPVIT
-852 PILQMLVSTVS
+852 PILETMVKTVS

-881 GIIDFIRGVFTGN
+881 GIIDFITGIFTGD

-899 RGVQQIFMGVWHT
+899 QGVQEIFTGIWNALTGFISGVWST
-912 LISFMSGI
+912 IKSIFTGAISTIVQFVKTGFNAAKTAITTIFGGIRSFISNTWNGIKSTVIGAVNVLKSYVLNGFNYMKSGI
-920 LSTISSIFKGIYN
+920 SGVMNTILSIISGIWKGIYN

-939 NFILSAIQGMI
+939 NFILSGIQSMV
-950 NGIIGGFNYM
+950 NGIIGGFNSM
-960 IRSLNHL
+960 IRALNHL

-972 SWVPVLGGKSLG
+972 DWVPGLGGKSLG
-984 FNLGTIPRVS
+984 FNLSTISRVS

>member
-12 LDITGATKDLNN
+12 LDSAGLKKGLNN
-24 LGKTIKKE
+24 L
-32 GKEIPPIKPEVK
+32 KPQFTEMG
-44 PEVEEQAKTKTK
+44 
-56 ADINN
+56 
-61 LVEEVNRILKN
+61 
-72 AKTDININVSDEDLN
+72 
-87 IVSSRIDTILSNT
+87 NT
-100 QLVTS
+100 
-105 EKVKKINA
+105 
-113 EFKKIGLTDIG
+113 
-124 ENVQKNVANKV
+124 
-135 EQDVNKTA
+135 
-143 TATNKVAQ
+143 
-151 ATNKATQA
+151 
-159 SKNLDKETKEL
+159 
-170 NTDLKQVGTAGTK
+170 GTK

-190 GTGGA
+190 SMNGA
-195 TKSMSSLKSSLKRI
+195 TKSMGSLKSSLKGI

-397 VLKEQW
+397 VLSEQW

-443 SNVFGIQVQ
+443 SSVFGIQVQ
-452 SANQVSGAITDTAD
+452 SANQVSGAISDTAD

-473 AVGDYDKATK
+473 AVGDYDTATK

-495 FDKLNNTMTSQSDSG
+495 FDKLNNTMSSQSDSG
-510 TGAGGA
+510 AGAGGA
-516 GGGGGLTTPDI
+516 GGGGGLATPDI
-527 SSGTDSVIDQ
+527 SSGTDSAIDQ
-537 ANSKI
+537 TNSKI
-542 NTLLDSMKKRL
+542 NTILDNMKKRL

-577 RTEKHLA
+577 RTQKHLA

-594 TNTNVINAANNWAN
+594 TNPNVINAANNWAN

-656 ISSRVAQITGNLSTA
+656 ISSKVAQITGNLSTA

-685 NITGDFMGISA
+685 NITGDFMGINA

-717 AQPIINNK
+717 AQPIIDNK
-725 GKIQQAVM
+725 DKIQQAVM

-773 DGFNSLVSTVLDVWN
+773 DGFSSLVGSLLNVWN

-806 QAHLQPLV
+806 DTHLQPFV
-814 NNIITLVGKIV
+814 NNLITLVGKIV
-825 LALSELWKNPLEP
+825 LAISELWKNVLEP

-845 NVIPVIT
+845 NVVPVIT
-852 PILQMLVSTVS
+852 PILESMVKTVS

-881 GIIDFIRGVFTGN
+881 GIIDFITGIFTGD

-899 RGVQQIFMGVWHT
+899 QGVQEIFTGIWNALT
-912 LISFMSGI
+912 GFISGI
-920 LSTISSIFKGIYN
+920 WSTIKSIFTGAISTIVQFVKTGFNAAKTAITTIFGGIRSFISNTWNGIKSIVIGAVNTLKSYVLNGFNYMKSGISGVMNTILSIISGIWRGIYN

-939 NFILSAIQGMI
+939 NFILSGIQGMV
-950 NGIIGGFNYM
+950 NGIIGGFNSM
-960 IRSLNHL
+960 IRALNHL

-972 SWVPVLGGKSLG
+972 DWVPGLGGKSLG
-984 FNLGTIPRVS
+984 FNLSTISRVS

>member
-12 LDITGATKDLNN
+12 LDSTGLKKGLNN
-24 LGKTIKKE
+24 L
-32 GKEIPPIKPEVK
+32 KPQFTEMG
-44 PEVEEQAKTKTK
+44 
-56 ADINN
+56 
-61 LVEEVNRILKN
+61 
-72 AKTDININVSDEDLN
+72 
-87 IVSSRIDTILSNT
+87 NT
-100 QLVTS
+100 
-105 EKVKKINA
+105 
-113 EFKKIGLTDIG
+113 
-124 ENVQKNVANKV
+124 
-135 EQDVNKTA
+135 
-143 TATNKVAQ
+143 
-151 ATNKATQA
+151 
-159 SKNLDKETKEL
+159 
-170 NTDLKQVGTAGTK
+170 GTK

-190 GTGGA
+190 SMSGA
-195 TKSMSSLKSSLKRI
+195 TKSIGSLKSSLKGI
-209 IGTLGLVFS
+209 ISTLGLVFS
-218 LKALINFGQQA
+218 LKALINLGQQA
-229 VNVASDLTEVDNV
+229 VDVASDLTEVDNV

-351 QGISKSYDE
+351 QGISKSYNE
-360 MSQSERVMLRYQYVM
+360 MSQSEKVMLRYQYVM

-443 SNVFGIQVQ
+443 SSVFGIQVQ

-495 FDKLNNTMTSQSDSG
+495 FDKLNNTMTSQSDG
-510 TGAGGA
+510 DAGAGGA
-516 GGGGGLTTPDI
+516 GGGSGITTPDI

-542 NTLLDSMKKRL
+542 NTIFDGVKKRL
-553 LELVDLVKKG
+553 LELVDLLKRG

-570 DFDASIK
+570 DFDASLK
-577 RTEKHLA
+577 RTQKHLA

-594 TNTNVINAANNWAN
+594 TNPNVINAANKWAN

-685 NITGDFMGISA
+685 NITGDFMGINA

-717 AQPIINNK
+717 AQPIIDNK
-725 GKIQQAVM
+725 DKIQQAVM

-744 TIHGAIKNTFEQIFN
+744 TIHNAIKNTFEQIFN

-773 DGFNSLVSTVLDVWN
+773 DGFSSLVGSLLDVWN

-796 TVATEIQTLW
+796 TVATAIQTLW
-806 QAHLQPLV
+806 ETHLQPFV
-814 NNIITLVGKIV
+814 NNLITLVGKIV
-825 LALSELWKNPLEP
+825 LAISELWKNVLEP

-845 NVIPVIT
+845 NVVPVIT
-852 PILQMLVSTVS
+852 PILETMVKTVS
-863 SVIGTIADILSGI
+863 SIIGTIADILSGI
-876 METLG
+876 METLS
-881 GIIDFIRGVFTGN
+881 GIIDFITGVFTGD

-899 RGVQQIFMGVWHT
+899 QGVQEIFTGIWNALT
-912 LISFMSGI
+912 GFISGI
-920 LSTISSIFKGIYN
+920 WSTIKSIFTGAISVIVQFIKTGFNAAKTAITTIFGGIKSFISNTWNGIKSIVIGAVNTLKSYVINGFNYIKSGITGVMNTILSIISGIWKGIYN
-933 VARSYI
+933 VARTYI
-939 NFILSAIQGMI
+939 NYVLSGIQSMV
-950 NGIIGGFNYM
+950 NGIIGGLNSM
-960 IRSLNHL
+960 IRALNHL

-972 SWVPVLGGKSLG
+972 DWVPGLGGKSLG
-984 FNLGTIPRVS
+984 FNLSTISRVS

>member
-12 LDITGATKDLNN
+12 LDSTGLKKELNN
-24 LGKTIKKE
+24 L
-32 GKEIPPIKPEVK
+32 KPQFTEMG
-44 PEVEEQAKTKTK
+44 
-56 ADINN
+56 
-61 LVEEVNRILKN
+61 
-72 AKTDININVSDEDLN
+72 
-87 IVSSRIDTILSNT
+87 NT
-100 QLVTS
+100 
-105 EKVKKINA
+105 
-113 EFKKIGLTDIG
+113 
-124 ENVQKNVANKV
+124 
-135 EQDVNKTA
+135 
-143 TATNKVAQ
+143 
-151 ATNKATQA
+151 
-159 SKNLDKETKEL
+159 
-170 NTDLKQVGTAGTK
+170 GTK

-190 GTGGA
+190 SMSGA
-195 TKSMSSLKSSLKRI
+195 TKSIGSLKSSLKGI
-209 IGTLGLVFS
+209 ISTLGVVFS
-218 LKALINFGQQA
+218 LKALINLGQQA

-284 SMLTSSQDAKDMALN
+284 SMLTSSQDAKNMALN

-351 QGISKSYDE
+351 QGISKSYNE
-360 MSQSERVMLRYQYVM
+360 MSQSEKVMLRYQYVM

-443 SNVFGIQVQ
+443 SNVFGIQIQ
-452 SANQVSGAITDTAD
+452 SANQVSGAISDTAD

-473 AVGDYDKATK
+473 AVGDYDTATK

-510 TGAGGA
+510 AGAGGS
-516 GGGGGLTTPDI
+516 GGGGGLATPDI
-527 SSGTDSVIDQ
+527 SSSADSAIDQ
-537 ANSKI
+537 TNSKI
-542 NTLLDSMKKRL
+542 NTILDNVKKRL
-553 LELVDLVKKG
+553 LGLVDLVKKG

-577 RTEKHLA
+577 RTQKHLA

-594 TNTNVINAANNWAN
+594 TNPNVINAVNNWAN

-625 QTIVENLVGGVDSF
+625 QTIIENLVGGVDSF

-656 ISSRVAQITGNLSTA
+656 ISSRVAQITGNLSAA

-685 NITGDFMGISA
+685 NITGDFMGINA

-717 AQPIINNK
+717 AQPIIDNK
-725 GKIQQAVM
+725 DKIQQAVM

-773 DGFNSLVSTVLDVWN
+773 DGFSSLVSSLLDVWN

-806 QAHLQPLV
+806 ETHLQPFVDNL
-814 NNIITLVGKIV
+814 ITLVGKIA
-825 LALSELWKNPLEP
+825 LAISELWKNVLEP

-845 NVIPVIT
+845 NVVPVIT
-852 PILQMLVSTVS
+852 PILETMVKTVS
-863 SVIGTIADILSGI
+863 SIIGTIADILSGI

-881 GIIDFIRGVFTGN
+881 GIIDFITGIFTGD

-899 RGVQQIFMGVWHT
+899 QGVQEIFTGIWNALT
-912 LISFMSGI
+912 GFISGI
-920 LSTISSIFKGIYN
+920 WSTIKSIFTGAISIIVQFIKTGFNAAKTAITTIFGGIRSFISNTWNGIKSTVVGAVNTLKSYVVNGFSYMQNGIARIMNSILSIISGIWRGIYN

-939 NFILSAIQGMI
+939 NFILSGIQSMV
-950 NGIIGGFNYM
+950 NGIIGGFNSM
-960 IRSLNHL
+960 IRALNHL

-972 SWVPVLGGKSLG
+972 DWVPGLGGKSLG
-984 FNLGTIPRVS
+984 FNLSTISRVS

>member
-12 LDITGATKDLNN
+12 LDSTGLKKGLNN
-24 LGKTIKKE
+24 L
-32 GKEIPPIKPEVK
+32 KPQFTEMG
-44 PEVEEQAKTKTK
+44 
-56 ADINN
+56 
-61 LVEEVNRILKN
+61 
-72 AKTDININVSDEDLN
+72 
-87 IVSSRIDTILSNT
+87 NT
-100 QLVTS
+100 
-105 EKVKKINA
+105 
-113 EFKKIGLTDIG
+113 
-124 ENVQKNVANKV
+124 
-135 EQDVNKTA
+135 
-143 TATNKVAQ
+143 
-151 ATNKATQA
+151 
-159 SKNLDKETKEL
+159 
-170 NTDLKQVGTAGTK
+170 GTK
-183 AMNQISN
+183 VMNQISN
-190 GTGGA
+190 SVGGA
-195 TKSMSSLKSSLKRI
+195 TKSMSSLKSSLKGI
-209 IGTLGLVFS
+209 ITTLGVVFS
-218 LKALINFGQQA
+218 LKTLINFGQQA

-416 VLTPLVKALNMIMG
+416 VLTPLVKALNMIIG

-452 SANQVSGAITDTAD
+452 SANQVSGAIADTAD

-495 FDKLNNTMTSQSDSG
+495 FDKLNNTMTSQSDSDA
-510 TGAGGA
+510 GAGGA
-516 GGGGGLTTPDI
+516 GGGGLTTPDI
-527 SSGTDSVIDQ
+527 NSGTDSAITQ

-542 NTLLDSMKKRL
+542 NTVLDNVKKRL

-594 TNTNVINAANNWAN
+594 TNPNVINAANNWAN

-685 NITGDFMGISA
+685 NITGDFMGINA

-717 AQPIINNK
+717 AQPIIDNK
-725 GKIQQAVM
+725 DKIQQAVM

-744 TIHGAIKNTFEQIFN
+744 TIHGSIKNTFEQIFN

-773 DGFNSLVSTVLDVWN
+773 DGFSSLVGSLLDVWN

-806 QAHLQPLV
+806 ETHLQPFVDNL
-814 NNIITLVGKIV
+814 ITLVGKIV
-825 LALSELWKNPLEP
+825 LAISELWKNVLEP

-845 NVIPVIT
+845 NVVPVIT
-852 PILQMLVSTVS
+852 PILETMVKTVS
-863 SVIGTIADILSGI
+863 SIIGTIADILSGI
-876 METLG
+876 METLE
-881 GIIDFIRGVFTGN
+881 GIIDFITGVFTGD

-899 RGVQQIFMGVWHT
+899 QGVQEIFTGIWNALT
-912 LISFMSGI
+912 GFISGI
-920 LSTISSIFKGIYN
+920 WSTIKSIFTEAISVIVSFIKTGFNAAKTVITTIFGGIKSFISSIWNGIKSIVIGAVNVLKSYVINGFNYIKSGITGVMNTILSIISGIWRGIYN
-933 VARSYI
+933 VARTYI
-939 NFILSAIQGMI
+939 NYVLSGIQSMV
-950 NGIIGGFNYM
+950 NGIIGGLNSM

-972 SWVPVLGGKSLG
+972 DWVPGLGGKSLG
-984 FNLGTIPRVS
+984 FNLNTISRVS

>member
-12 LDITGATKDLNN
+12 LDSNGLKKGLNN
-24 LGKTIKKE
+24 L
-32 GKEIPPIKPEVK
+32 KPQFTEMG
-44 PEVEEQAKTKTK
+44 
-56 ADINN
+56 
-61 LVEEVNRILKN
+61 
-72 AKTDININVSDEDLN
+72 
-87 IVSSRIDTILSNT
+87 NT
-100 QLVTS
+100 
-105 EKVKKINA
+105 
-113 EFKKIGLTDIG
+113 
-124 ENVQKNVANKV
+124 
-135 EQDVNKTA
+135 
-143 TATNKVAQ
+143 
-151 ATNKATQA
+151 
-159 SKNLDKETKEL
+159 
-170 NTDLKQVGTAGTK
+170 GTK

-190 GTGGA
+190 SMSGA
-195 TKSMSSLKSSLKRI
+195 TKSIGSLKSSLKGI

-229 VNVASDLTEVDNV
+229 IDVASDLTEVDNV

-351 QGISKSYDE
+351 QGISKSYNE
-360 MSQSERVMLRYQYVM
+360 MSQSEKVMLRYQYVM

-443 SNVFGIQVQ
+443 SSVFGIQIQ
-452 SANQVSGAITDTAD
+452 SANQVSGAISDTAG
-466 AFDDATT
+466 AFDDVTT
-473 AVGDYDKATK
+473 AIGDYDTATK

-516 GGGGGLTTPDI
+516 GGGGGLATPDI
-527 SSGTDSVIDQ
+527 SSGTDSAIDQ
-537 ANSKI
+537 TNSKI
-542 NTLLDSMKKRL
+542 NTILDSVKKRL

-577 RTEKHLA
+577 RTQKHLA

-594 TNTNVINAANNWAN
+594 TNPSVINAADNWAN

-617 AGSMVSIG
+617 AGSTVSIG

-685 NITGDFMGISA
+685 NIAGDFMGINA

-717 AQPIINNK
+717 AQPIIDNK
-725 GKIQQAVM
+725 DKIQQAIM
-733 GLLEPISIAMD
+733 GWLEPISIAMD

-773 DGFNSLVSTVLDVWN
+773 DGFSSLVGSLLDVWN
-788 SQVAPFLT
+788 SQIAPFLT

-806 QAHLQPLV
+806 ETHLQPFV
-814 NNIITLVGKIV
+814 NNLITLVGKIV
-825 LALSELWKNPLEP
+825 LAISELWKNVLEP

-845 NVIPVIT
+845 NVVPVII
-852 PILQMLVSTVS
+852 PILQTMVKIVS

-881 GIIDFIRGVFTGN
+881 GIIDFIVGIFTGD

-899 RGVQQIFMGVWHT
+899 QGVQEIFTGIWNALTGFISGIWSTIKSIFTGAISIIVQFIKTGFNVIKTVITTIFGGIKTFISSIWNGIKSVVMGIVNALKNGITAAFNGIKSVITSVMNTISSVISRVWNAIWGT
-912 LISFMSGI
+912 IKRVINGI
-920 LSTISSIFKGIYN
+920 LSGIESM
-933 VARSYI
+933 V
-939 NFILSAIQGMI
+939 
-950 NGIIGGFNYM
+950 NGIIGGFNSM
-960 IRSLNHL
+960 IRALNHL
-967 HFSIP
+967 HFDIP
-972 SWVPVLGGKSLG
+972 DWVPGLGGGSLG
-984 FNLGTIPRVS
+984 FNLSTISRVS

>member
-12 LDITGATKDLNN
+12 LDSTGLKKELNN
-24 LGKTIKKE
+24 L
-32 GKEIPPIKPEVK
+32 KPQFTEMG
-44 PEVEEQAKTKTK
+44 
-56 ADINN
+56 
-61 LVEEVNRILKN
+61 
-72 AKTDININVSDEDLN
+72 
-87 IVSSRIDTILSNT
+87 NT
-100 QLVTS
+100 
-105 EKVKKINA
+105 
-113 EFKKIGLTDIG
+113 
-124 ENVQKNVANKV
+124 
-135 EQDVNKTA
+135 
-143 TATNKVAQ
+143 
-151 ATNKATQA
+151 
-159 SKNLDKETKEL
+159 
-170 NTDLKQVGTAGTK
+170 GTK
-183 AMNQISN
+183 AMNQISTSMN
-190 GTGGA
+190 GA
-195 TKSMSSLKSSLKRI
+195 TKSMGSLKSLLKGI
-209 IGTLGLVFS
+209 IGTLGVVFS
-218 LKALINFGQQA
+218 LKTLINFGQQA

-351 QGISKSYDE
+351 QGITKSYNE

-443 SNVFGIQVQ
+443 SSVFGIQIQ
-452 SANQVSGAITDTAD
+452 SANQVSGAISDTAD
-466 AFDDATT
+466 AFDDAST

-483 KASKTASKSLAS
+483 KASKTASKSLAA
-495 FDKLNNTMTSQSDSG
+495 FDKLNNTMTSQSDG
-510 TGAGGA
+510 DTGAGGA

-527 SSGTDSVIDQ
+527 SSGTDSAIDQ

-542 NTLLDSMKKRL
+542 NTILDNVKKRL

-577 RTEKHLA
+577 RTQKHLA

-594 TNTNVINAANNWAN
+594 TNPSVINAANNWAN

-717 AQPIINNK
+717 AQPIIDNK
-725 GKIQQAVM
+725 DKIQQAVM

-744 TIHGAIKNTFEQIFN
+744 TIHEAIKNTFEQIFN

-773 DGFNSLVSTVLDVWN
+773 DGFSSLVSSLLDVWN

-806 QAHLQPLV
+806 ETHLQPFV
-814 NNIITLVGKIV
+814 NNLITLVGKIV
-825 LALSELWKNPLEP
+825 LAISELWKNVLEP

-845 NVIPVIT
+845 NVVPVIT
-852 PILQMLVSTVS
+852 PILESMVKTVS

-881 GIIDFIRGVFTGN
+881 GIIDFITGIFTGD

-899 RGVQQIFMGVWHT
+899 QGVQEIFTGIWNALTGFISGVWST
-912 LISFMSGI
+912 IKSIFTGAISIIVQFIKTGFNAAKTAITTIFGGIRSFISNTWNGIKSVVLGIVNALKNGITAAFNGIKSVITSVMNTISSVISRVWNAIWGTIKRVINGI
-920 LSTISSIFKGIYN
+920 LSGIQSM
-933 VARSYI
+933 V
-939 NFILSAIQGMI
+939 
-950 NGIIGGFNYM
+950 NGIIGGFNSM
-960 IRSLNHL
+960 IRALNHL

-972 SWVPVLGGKSLG
+972 DWVPGLGGKSLG
-984 FNLGTIPRVS
+984 FNLSTISRVS

>member
-12 LDITGATKDLNN
+12 LDSTGLKKGLNN
-24 LGKTIKKE
+24 LKPQFT
-32 GKEIPPIKPEVK
+32 EIG
-44 PEVEEQAKTKTK
+44 
-56 ADINN
+56 
-61 LVEEVNRILKN
+61 
-72 AKTDININVSDEDLN
+72 
-87 IVSSRIDTILSNT
+87 NT
-100 QLVTS
+100 
-105 EKVKKINA
+105 
-113 EFKKIGLTDIG
+113 
-124 ENVQKNVANKV
+124 
-135 EQDVNKTA
+135 
-143 TATNKVAQ
+143 
-151 ATNKATQA
+151 
-159 SKNLDKETKEL
+159 
-170 NTDLKQVGTAGTK
+170 GTK

-190 GTGGA
+190 SVGGA
-195 TKSMSSLKSSLKRI
+195 TKSMSSLKSSLKGI

-351 QGISKSYDE
+351 QGISKSYNE

-452 SANQVSGAITDTAD
+452 SANQVSGAISDTAD

-495 FDKLNNTMTSQSDSG
+495 FDKLNNTMTSQSDNG
-510 TGAGGA
+510 AGAGGA
-516 GGGGGLTTPDI
+516 GGGGGITTPDI
-527 SSGTDSVIDQ
+527 SSGTDSALSQ

-542 NTLLDSMKKRL
+542 NTILDNVKKRL
-553 LELVDLVKKG
+553 LELVDLLKKG

-570 DFDASIK
+570 DFDASIN
-577 RTEKHLA
+577 RTQKHLA

-594 TNTNVINAANNWAN
+594 TNAKVINAANNWAN

-656 ISSRVAQITGNLSTA
+656 ISSKVAQITGNLSTA

-685 NITGDFMGISA
+685 NITGDFMGINA

-717 AQPIINNK
+717 AQPIIDNK
-725 GKIQQAVM
+725 DKIQQAIM
-733 GLLEPISIAMD
+733 GLLEPISIAMN

-773 DGFNSLVSTVLDVWN
+773 DGFSSLVSSLLDVWN

-806 QAHLQPLV
+806 ETHLQPFV
-814 NNIITLVGKIV
+814 NNLITFVGKIV
-825 LALSELWKNPLEP
+825 LAISELWKNVLEP

-845 NVIPVIT
+845 NVVPVIT
-852 PILQMLVSTVS
+852 PILETMVKTVS
-863 SVIGTIADILSGI
+863 SIIGTISDILSGI

-881 GIIDFIRGVFTGN
+881 GIIDFITGIFTGD

-899 RGVQQIFMGVWHT
+899 QGVQEIFTGIWNALT
-912 LISFMSGI
+912 GFISGI
-920 LSTISSIFKGIYN
+920 WSTIKSIFTGAISTIVQFIRTGFNAAKTAITTIFGGIRSFISNTWNGIKSIVMGAVNVLKSYVINGFNYIKSGISGVMNTILSIISGIWRGIYN
-933 VARSYI
+933 VAKSYI
-939 NFILSAIQGMI
+939 NFILSGIQGMV
-950 NGIIGGFNYM
+950 NGIIGGFNSM
-960 IRSLNHL
+960 IRALNHL

-972 SWVPVLGGKSLG
+972 DWVPGLGGKSLG
-984 FNLGTIPRVS
+984 FNLSTISRVS

>member
-12 LDITGATKDLNN
+12 LDSTGLKKGLNN
-24 LGKTIKKE
+24 L
-32 GKEIPPIKPEVK
+32 KPQFTEMG
-44 PEVEEQAKTKTK
+44 
-56 ADINN
+56 
-61 LVEEVNRILKN
+61 
-72 AKTDININVSDEDLN
+72 
-87 IVSSRIDTILSNT
+87 NT
-100 QLVTS
+100 
-105 EKVKKINA
+105 
-113 EFKKIGLTDIG
+113 
-124 ENVQKNVANKV
+124 
-135 EQDVNKTA
+135 
-143 TATNKVAQ
+143 
-151 ATNKATQA
+151 
-159 SKNLDKETKEL
+159 
-170 NTDLKQVGTAGTK
+170 GTK

-190 GTGGA
+190 SVGGA
-195 TKSMSSLKSSLKRI
+195 TKSMSSLKSSLKGI
-209 IGTLGLVFS
+209 IATLGVVFS

-229 VNVASDLTEVDNV
+229 VDVASDLTEVDNV

-495 FDKLNNTMTSQSDSG
+495 FDKLNNTMTSQSDSDA
-510 TGAGGA
+510 GAGGA
-516 GGGGGLTTPDI
+516 GGGGGITTPDI
-527 SSGTDSVIDQ
+527 NSGADSAITQ

-542 NTLLDSMKKRL
+542 NTVLDNVKKRL
-553 LELVDLVKKG
+553 LELVDLLKKG

-594 TNTNVINAANNWAN
+594 TNPNVINAANNWAN

-685 NITGDFMGISA
+685 NITGDFMGINA

-717 AQPIINNK
+717 AQPIIDNK
-725 GKIQQAVM
+725 DKIQQAVM

-773 DGFNSLVSTVLDVWN
+773 DGFSSLVGSLLNVWN

-796 TVATEIQTLW
+796 TVATAIQTLW
-806 QAHLQPLV
+806 ETHLQPFV
-814 NNIITLVGKIV
+814 NNLITLVGKIV
-825 LALSELWKNPLEP
+825 LAISELWKNVLEP

-845 NVIPVIT
+845 NVVPVIT
-852 PILQMLVSTVS
+852 PILETMVKTVS

-881 GIIDFIRGVFTGN
+881 GIIDFITGIFTGD

-899 RGVQQIFMGVWHT
+899 QGVQEIFTGIWNALT
-912 LISFMSGI
+912 GFISGI
-920 LSTISSIFKGIYN
+920 WSTIKSIFTGAISTIVQFVKTGFNAAKTAITTIFGGIRNFISNTWSGIKSIVIGAVNVLKSYVINGFNYIKSGITGVMNTILSIISGIWRGIYN
-933 VARSYI
+933 VARTYI
-939 NFILSAIQGMI
+939 NYVLSGIQSMV
-950 NGIIGGFNYM
+950 NGIIGGLNSM
-960 IRSLNHL
+960 IRALNHL

-972 SWVPVLGGKSLG
+972 DWVPGLGGKSLG
-984 FNLGTIPRVS
+984 FNLSTISRVS

>member
-12 LDITGATKDLNN
+12 LDSTGLKKELNN
-24 LGKTIKKE
+24 L
-32 GKEIPPIKPEVK
+32 KPQFTEMG
-44 PEVEEQAKTKTK
+44 
-56 ADINN
+56 
-61 LVEEVNRILKN
+61 
-72 AKTDININVSDEDLN
+72 
-87 IVSSRIDTILSNT
+87 NT
-100 QLVTS
+100 
-105 EKVKKINA
+105 
-113 EFKKIGLTDIG
+113 
-124 ENVQKNVANKV
+124 
-135 EQDVNKTA
+135 
-143 TATNKVAQ
+143 
-151 ATNKATQA
+151 
-159 SKNLDKETKEL
+159 
-170 NTDLKQVGTAGTK
+170 GTK

-190 GTGGA
+190 SMNGA
-195 TKSMSSLKSSLKRI
+195 TKSIGSLKSSLKGI

-351 QGISKSYDE
+351 QGISKSYNE

-443 SNVFGIQVQ
+443 SNVFGIQIQ
-452 SANQVSGAITDTAD
+452 SANQVSGAISDTAD

-473 AVGDYDKATK
+473 AIGDYDTATK

-495 FDKLNNTMTSQSDSG
+495 FDKLNNTMTSQSGGDTG
-510 TGAGGA
+510 TGGA
-516 GGGGGLTTPDI
+516 RGGGGLTTPDI
-527 SSGTDSVIDQ
+527 SSSADSVIDQ

-542 NTLLDSMKKRL
+542 NTIFDGVKKRL

-577 RTEKHLA
+577 RTQKHLA

-594 TNTNVINAANNWAN
+594 TNPNVINAANNWAN

-671 IAEIFTV
+671 IAQIFTV

-685 NITGDFMGISA
+685 NITGDFLGINA

-717 AQPIINNK
+717 AQPIIDNK
-725 GKIQQAVM
+725 DKIQQAVM

-773 DGFNSLVSTVLDVWN
+773 DGFSSLVGSLLDVWN

-796 TVATEIQTLW
+796 TVATAIQTLW
-806 QAHLQPLV
+806 ETHLQPFVDNL
-814 NNIITLVGKIV
+814 ITLVGKIV
-825 LALSELWKNPLEP
+825 LAISELWKNVLEP

-845 NVIPVIT
+845 NVVPVIT
-852 PILQMLVSTVS
+852 PILETMVKTVS

-881 GIIDFIRGVFTGN
+881 GIIDFITGIFTGD

-899 RGVQQIFMGVWHT
+899 QGVQEIFTGIWNALT
-912 LISFMSGI
+912 GFISGI
-920 LSTISSIFKGIYN
+920 WSTIKSIFTGAISTIVQFVKTGFNAAKTAITTIFGGIRNFISNTWSGIKSTVIGAVNTLKSYVVNGFSYMQSGIARIMNSILSIISGIWRGIYN

-939 NFILSAIQGMI
+939 NFILSGIQSMV
-950 NGIIGGFNYM
+950 NGIIGGFNSM
-960 IRSLNHL
+960 IRALNHL

-972 SWVPVLGGKSLG
+972 DWVPGLGGKSLG
-984 FNLGTIPRVS
+984 FNLSTISRVS

-1058 FRAIRNQDRQFIKQ
+1058 FRAIRNQENALLPVCFINCL
-1072 TGKSAFSY
+1072 S

>member
-12 LDITGATKDLNN
+12 LDSTGLKKGLNN
-24 LGKTIKKE
+24 L
-32 GKEIPPIKPEVK
+32 KPQFTEMG
-44 PEVEEQAKTKTK
+44 
-56 ADINN
+56 
-61 LVEEVNRILKN
+61 
-72 AKTDININVSDEDLN
+72 
-87 IVSSRIDTILSNT
+87 NT
-100 QLVTS
+100 
-105 EKVKKINA
+105 
-113 EFKKIGLTDIG
+113 
-124 ENVQKNVANKV
+124 
-135 EQDVNKTA
+135 
-143 TATNKVAQ
+143 
-151 ATNKATQA
+151 
-159 SKNLDKETKEL
+159 
-170 NTDLKQVGTAGTK
+170 GTK

-190 GTGGA
+190 SMDGA
-195 TKSMSSLKSSLKRI
+195 TKSIGSLKSSLKGI
-209 IGTLGLVFS
+209 ISTLGLVFS
-218 LKALINFGQQA
+218 LKALINLGQQA
-229 VNVASDLTEVDNV
+229 VDVASDLTEVDNV

-332 LKQYGVVMTEVNLK
+332 LKQYSVVMTEVNLK

-351 QGISKSYDE
+351 QGITKSYNE
-360 MSQSERVMLRYQYVM
+360 MSQSEKVMLRYQYVM

-495 FDKLNNTMTSQSDSG
+495 FDKLNNTMTSQSDG
-510 TGAGGA
+510 DAGAGGA
-516 GGGGGLTTPDI
+516 GGGSGITTPDI

-542 NTLLDSMKKRL
+542 NTIFDGVKKRL
-553 LELVDLVKKG
+553 LELVDLLKKG

-570 DFDASIK
+570 DFDASLK
-577 RTEKHLA
+577 RTQKHLA

-594 TNTNVINAANNWAN
+594 TNPNVINAANKWAN

-685 NITGDFMGISA
+685 NITGDFMGINA

-717 AQPIINNK
+717 AQPIIDNK
-725 GKIQQAVM
+725 DKIQQAVM

-744 TIHGAIKNTFEQIFN
+744 TIHNAIKNTFEQIFN

-773 DGFNSLVSTVLDVWN
+773 DGFSSLVGSLLDVWN

-796 TVATEIQTLW
+796 TVATAIQTLW
-806 QAHLQPLV
+806 ETHLQPFV
-814 NNIITLVGKIV
+814 NNLITLVGKIV
-825 LALSELWKNPLEP
+825 LAISELWKNVLEP

-845 NVIPVIT
+845 NVVPVIT
-852 PILQMLVSTVS
+852 PILETMVKTVS
-863 SVIGTIADILSGI
+863 SIIGTIADILSGI
-876 METLG
+876 METLS
-881 GIIDFIRGVFTGN
+881 GIIDFITGVFTGD

-899 RGVQQIFMGVWHT
+899 QGVQEIFTGIWNALT
-912 LISFMSGI
+912 GFISGI
-920 LSTISSIFKGIYN
+920 WSTIKSIFTGAISVIVQFIKTGFNAAKTAITTIFGGIKSFISNTWNGIKSIVIGAVNTLKSYVINGFNYMKSGITGVMNTILSIISGIWKGIYN
-933 VARSYI
+933 VARTYI
-939 NFILSAIQGMI
+939 NYVLSGIQSMV
-950 NGIIGGFNYM
+950 NGIIGGLNSM
-960 IRSLNHL
+960 IRALNHL

-972 SWVPVLGGKSLG
+972 DWVPGLGGKSLG
-984 FNLGTIPRVS
+984 FNLSTISRVS

>member
-12 LDITGATKDLNN
+12 LDSTGLKKELNN
-24 LGKTIKKE
+24 L
-32 GKEIPPIKPEVK
+32 KPQFTEMG
-44 PEVEEQAKTKTK
+44 
-56 ADINN
+56 
-61 LVEEVNRILKN
+61 
-72 AKTDININVSDEDLN
+72 
-87 IVSSRIDTILSNT
+87 NT
-100 QLVTS
+100 
-105 EKVKKINA
+105 
-113 EFKKIGLTDIG
+113 
-124 ENVQKNVANKV
+124 
-135 EQDVNKTA
+135 
-143 TATNKVAQ
+143 
-151 ATNKATQA
+151 
-159 SKNLDKETKEL
+159 
-170 NTDLKQVGTAGTK
+170 GTK

-190 GTGGA
+190 SMNGA
-195 TKSMSSLKSSLKRI
+195 TKSIGSLKSSLKGI

-229 VNVASDLTEVDNV
+229 VDVASDLTEVDNV

-284 SMLTSSQDAKDMALN
+284 SMLTSSQDAKNMALN

-351 QGISKSYDE
+351 QGITKSYNE
-360 MSQSERVMLRYQYVM
+360 MSQSEKVMLRYQYVM

-452 SANQVSGAITDTAD
+452 SANQVSGAISDTAG

-483 KASKTASKSLAS
+483 KASKTASKSLAA
-495 FDKLNNTMTSQSDSG
+495 FDKLNNTMTSQSDG
-510 TGAGGA
+510 DAGAGGA

-527 SSGTDSVIDQ
+527 SSGTNSVIDQ

-542 NTLLDSMKKRL
+542 NTVLDGMKKRL
-553 LELVDLVKKG
+553 LELVDLLKKG

-577 RTEKHLA
+577 RTQKHLA

-594 TNTNVINAANNWAN
+594 TNPNVINAANNWAN

-656 ISSRVAQITGNLSTA
+656 ISSKVAQITGNLSTA

-717 AQPIINNK
+717 AQPIIDNK
-725 GKIQQAVM
+725 DKIQQAVM

-744 TIHGAIKNTFEQIFN
+744 TIHEAIKNTFEQIFN

-773 DGFNSLVSTVLDVWN
+773 DGFSSLVSSLLDVWN

-796 TVATEIQTLW
+796 TVATAIQTLW
-806 QAHLQPLV
+806 ETHLQPFV
-814 NNIITLVGKIV
+814 NNLITLVGKIV
-825 LALSELWKNPLEP
+825 LAISELWKNVLEP

-845 NVIPVIT
+845 NVVPVIT
-852 PILQMLVSTVS
+852 PILESMVKTVS

-881 GIIDFIRGVFTGN
+881 GIIDFITGIFTGD

-899 RGVQQIFMGVWHT
+899 QGVQEIFTGIWNALTGFISGVWST
-912 LISFMSGI
+912 IKSIFTGAISIIVQFIKTGFNAAKTAITTIFGGIRSFISNTWNGIKSVVLGIVNALKNGITAAFNGIKSVITSVMNTISSVISRVWNAIWGTIKIVINGI
-920 LSTISSIFKGIYN
+920 LSGIQSM
-933 VARSYI
+933 V
-939 NFILSAIQGMI
+939 
-950 NGIIGGFNYM
+950 NGIIGGFNSM
-960 IRSLNHL
+960 IRALNHL

-972 SWVPVLGGKSLG
+972 DWVPGLGGKSLG
-984 FNLGTIPRVS
+984 FNLSTISRVS

>member
-12 LDITGATKDLNN
+12 LDSTGLKKGLNN
-24 LGKTIKKE
+24 L
-32 GKEIPPIKPEVK
+32 KPQFNEMG
-44 PEVEEQAKTKTK
+44 
-56 ADINN
+56 
-61 LVEEVNRILKN
+61 
-72 AKTDININVSDEDLN
+72 
-87 IVSSRIDTILSNT
+87 NT
-100 QLVTS
+100 
-105 EKVKKINA
+105 
-113 EFKKIGLTDIG
+113 
-124 ENVQKNVANKV
+124 
-135 EQDVNKTA
+135 
-143 TATNKVAQ
+143 
-151 ATNKATQA
+151 
-159 SKNLDKETKEL
+159 
-170 NTDLKQVGTAGTK
+170 GTK

-190 GTGGA
+190 SMNGA
-195 TKSMSSLKSSLKRI
+195 TKSMSSLKSSLKGI

-229 VNVASDLTEVDNV
+229 VDVASDLTEVDNV

-351 QGISKSYDE
+351 QGISKSYNE

-443 SNVFGIQVQ
+443 SSVFGIQIQ
-452 SANQVSGAITDTAD
+452 SANQVSGAISDTAD
-466 AFDDATT
+466 AFDDAST
-473 AVGDYDKATK
+473 AVGDYDTATK

-495 FDKLNNTMTSQSDSG
+495 FDKLNNTMTSQSDG
-510 TGAGGA
+510 GAGAGGA

-527 SSGTDSVIDQ
+527 SSGTDSAIDQ

-542 NTLLDSMKKRL
+542 NTILDNVKKRL

-577 RTEKHLA
+577 RTQKHLA

-594 TNTNVINAANNWAN
+594 TNPNVINAANNWAN

-656 ISSRVAQITGNLSTA
+656 ISSKVAQITGNLSTA

-685 NITGDFMGISA
+685 NITGDFMGINA

-717 AQPIINNK
+717 AQPIIDNK
-725 GKIQQAVM
+725 DKIQQAVM

-773 DGFNSLVSTVLDVWN
+773 DGFSSLVGSLLDVWN

-796 TVATEIQTLW
+796 TVATAIQTLW
-806 QAHLQPLV
+806 ETHLQPFVDNL
-814 NNIITLVGKIV
+814 ITLVGKIV
-825 LALSELWKNPLEP
+825 LAISELWKNVLEP

-845 NVIPVIT
+845 NVVPVIT
-852 PILQMLVSTVS
+852 PILETMVKTVS
-863 SVIGTIADILSGI
+863 SIIGTIADILSSI

-881 GIIDFIRGVFTGN
+881 GIIDFITGIFTGD

-899 RGVQQIFMGVWHT
+899 QGVQEIFTGIWNALTGFISGVWST
-912 LISFMSGI
+912 IKSIFTGAISTIVQFVKTGFNAAKTAITTIFGGIRSFISNTWNGIKSTVIGAVNVLKSYVLNGFNYMKSGI
-920 LSTISSIFKGIYN
+920 SGVMNTILSIISGIWRGIYN
-933 VARSYI
+933 VARSCI
-939 NFILSAIQGMI
+939 NFILSGIQSMV
-950 NGIIGGFNYM
+950 NGIIGGFNSM
-960 IRSLNHL
+960 IRALNHL

-972 SWVPVLGGKSLG
+972 DWVPGLGGRSLG
-984 FNLGTIPRVS
+984 FNLSTISRVS

>member
-12 LDITGATKDLNN
+12 LDSTGLKKGLNN
-24 LGKTIKKE
+24 L
-32 GKEIPPIKPEVK
+32 KPQFTEMG
-44 PEVEEQAKTKTK
+44 
-56 ADINN
+56 
-61 LVEEVNRILKN
+61 
-72 AKTDININVSDEDLN
+72 
-87 IVSSRIDTILSNT
+87 NT
-100 QLVTS
+100 
-105 EKVKKINA
+105 
-113 EFKKIGLTDIG
+113 
-124 ENVQKNVANKV
+124 
-135 EQDVNKTA
+135 
-143 TATNKVAQ
+143 
-151 ATNKATQA
+151 
-159 SKNLDKETKEL
+159 
-170 NTDLKQVGTAGTK
+170 GTK
-183 AMNQISN
+183 AMNQISTSMN
-190 GTGGA
+190 GA
-195 TKSMSSLKSSLKRI
+195 TKSMSSLKSSLKGI

-229 VNVASDLTEVDNV
+229 VDVASDLTEVDNV

-351 QGISKSYDE
+351 QGITKSYNE
-360 MSQSERVMLRYQYVM
+360 MSQSEKVMLRYQYVM

-403 KEFLGVLGTGIIT
+403 KEFLGVVGTGIIT

-443 SNVFGIQVQ
+443 SSVFGIQIQ
-452 SANQVSGAITDTAD
+452 SANQVSGAISDTAG

-473 AVGDYDKATK
+473 AIGDYDTATK

-516 GGGGGLTTPDI
+516 GGGGGLATSDI
-527 SSGTDSVIDQ
+527 SSGADSAIDQ
-537 ANSKI
+537 TNSKI
-542 NTLLDSMKKRL
+542 NTILDSVKKRL

-577 RTEKHLA
+577 RTQKHLA

-594 TNTNVINAANNWAN
+594 TNPSVINAADNWAN

-617 AGSMVSIG
+617 AGSTVSIG

-685 NITGDFMGISA
+685 NITGDFMGINA

-717 AQPIINNK
+717 AQPIIDNK
-725 GKIQQAVM
+725 DKIQQAIM

-773 DGFNSLVSTVLDVWN
+773 DGFSSLVGSLLDVWN
-788 SQVAPFLT
+788 SQIAPFLT

-806 QAHLQPLV
+806 ETHLQPFV
-814 NNIITLVGKIV
+814 NNLITLVGKIV
-825 LALSELWKNPLEP
+825 LVISELWKNVLEP

-845 NVIPVIT
+845 NVVPVII
-852 PILQMLVSTVS
+852 PILQTMVKTVS

-881 GIIDFIRGVFTGN
+881 GIIDFIVGIFTGD

-899 RGVQQIFMGVWHT
+899 QGVQEIFTGIWNALTGFISGIWSTIKSIFTGAISIIVQFIKTGFNVVKTVITTIFGGIKTFISNIWNGIKSVVMGIVNTLKNGITAAFNGIKSVITSVMNTISSVISRVWNAIWGT
-912 LISFMSGI
+912 IKRVINGI
-920 LSTISSIFKGIYN
+920 LSGIESM
-933 VARSYI
+933 V
-939 NFILSAIQGMI
+939 
-950 NGIIGGFNYM
+950 NGIIGGFNSM
-960 IRSLNHL
+960 IKALNHL

-972 SWVPVLGGKSLG
+972 DWVPGLGGGSLG
-984 FNLGTIPRVS
+984 FNLSTISRVS

>member
-12 LDITGATKDLNN
+12 LDSTGLKKELNN
-24 LGKTIKKE
+24 L
-32 GKEIPPIKPEVK
+32 KPQFTEMG
-44 PEVEEQAKTKTK
+44 
-56 ADINN
+56 
-61 LVEEVNRILKN
+61 
-72 AKTDININVSDEDLN
+72 
-87 IVSSRIDTILSNT
+87 NT
-100 QLVTS
+100 
-105 EKVKKINA
+105 
-113 EFKKIGLTDIG
+113 
-124 ENVQKNVANKV
+124 
-135 EQDVNKTA
+135 
-143 TATNKVAQ
+143 
-151 ATNKATQA
+151 
-159 SKNLDKETKEL
+159 
-170 NTDLKQVGTAGTK
+170 GTK

-190 GTGGA
+190 SMNGA
-195 TKSMSSLKSSLKRI
+195 TKSIGSLKSSLKGI

-229 VNVASDLTEVDNV
+229 VNVASDLTEVDDV
-242 VQKAF
+242 VQKTF

-332 LKQYGVVMTEVNLK
+332 LKQYGVVMTEINLK

-351 QGISKSYDE
+351 QGITKSYNE

-452 SANQVSGAITDTAD
+452 SANQVSGAISDTAG

-527 SSGTDSVIDQ
+527 SSGTDSAIDQ

-542 NTLLDSMKKRL
+542 NTILDSVKKRL

-577 RTEKHLA
+577 RTQKHLA

-594 TNTNVINAANNWAN
+594 TNPNVINAANNWAN

-656 ISSRVAQITGNLSTA
+656 ISSKVAQITGNLSTA

-685 NITGDFMGISA
+685 NITGDFIGINA

-717 AQPIINNK
+717 AQPIIDNK
-725 GKIQQAVM
+725 DKIQQAVM

-773 DGFNSLVSTVLDVWN
+773 DGFSSLVSSLLDVWN

-796 TVATEIQTLW
+796 TVATAIQTLW
-806 QAHLQPLV
+806 ETHLQPFV
-814 NNIITLVGKIV
+814 NNLITLVGKIV
-825 LALSELWKNPLEP
+825 LAISELWKNVLEP

-845 NVIPVIT
+845 NVVPVIT
-852 PILQMLVSTVS
+852 PILESMVKTVS

-881 GIIDFIRGVFTGN
+881 GIIDFITGIFTGD

-899 RGVQQIFMGVWHT
+899 QGVQEIFTGIWNALTGFISGVWST
-912 LISFMSGI
+912 IKSIFTGAISIIVQFIKTGFNAAKTAITTIFGGIRSFISNTWNGIKSVVLGIVNALKNGITAAFNGIKSVITSVMNTISSVISRVWNAIWGTIKIVINGI
-920 LSTISSIFKGIYN
+920 LSGIQSM
-933 VARSYI
+933 V
-939 NFILSAIQGMI
+939 
-950 NGIIGGFNYM
+950 NGIIGGFNSM
-960 IRSLNHL
+960 IRALNHL

-972 SWVPVLGGKSLG
+972 DWVPGLGGKSLG
-984 FNLGTIPRVS
+984 FNLSTISRVS

>member
-12 LDITGATKDLNN
+12 LDSTGLKKELNN
-24 LGKTIKKE
+24 LKPQFT
-32 GKEIPPIKPEVK
+32 EIG
-44 PEVEEQAKTKTK
+44 
-56 ADINN
+56 
-61 LVEEVNRILKN
+61 
-72 AKTDININVSDEDLN
+72 
-87 IVSSRIDTILSNT
+87 NT
-100 QLVTS
+100 
-105 EKVKKINA
+105 
-113 EFKKIGLTDIG
+113 
-124 ENVQKNVANKV
+124 
-135 EQDVNKTA
+135 
-143 TATNKVAQ
+143 
-151 ATNKATQA
+151 
-159 SKNLDKETKEL
+159 
-170 NTDLKQVGTAGTK
+170 GTK

-190 GTGGA
+190 SVGGA
-195 TKSMSSLKSSLKRI
+195 TKSMSSLKSSLKGI

-351 QGISKSYDE
+351 QGISKSYEE

-397 VLKEQW
+397 VLSEQW

-416 VLTPLVKALNMIMG
+416 ILTPLVKALNMVLG

-452 SANQVSGAITDTAD
+452 SANQVSGAVSDTAD
-466 AFDDATT
+466 AFDDAST

-510 TGAGGA
+510 AGAGGA
-516 GGGGGLTTPDI
+516 GGVGGLKTPDI

-537 ANSKI
+537 TNSKI
-542 NTLLDSMKKRL
+542 NTILDNVKKRL

-570 DFDASIK
+570 DFDASIN
-577 RTEKHLA
+577 RTQKHLA

-594 TNTNVINAANNWAN
+594 TNAKVINAANNWAN

-656 ISSRVAQITGNLSTA
+656 ISSKVAQITGNLSTA

-685 NITGDFMGISA
+685 NITGDFMGINA

-717 AQPIINNK
+717 AQPIIDNK
-725 GKIQQAVM
+725 DKIQQAVM

-773 DGFNSLVSTVLDVWN
+773 DGFSSLVSSLLDVWN

-796 TVATEIQTLW
+796 TVATAIQTLW
-806 QAHLQPLV
+806 ETHLQPFV
-814 NNIITLVGKIV
+814 NNLITLVGKIV
-825 LALSELWKNPLEP
+825 LAISELWKNVLEP

-845 NVIPVIT
+845 NVVPVIT
-852 PILQMLVSTVS
+852 PILETMVKTVS
-863 SVIGTIADILSGI
+863 SIIGTISDILSGI

-881 GIIDFIRGVFTGN
+881 GIIDFITGIFTGD

-899 RGVQQIFMGVWHT
+899 QGVQEIFTGIWNALT
-912 LISFMSGI
+912 GFISGI
-920 LSTISSIFKGIYN
+920 WSTIKSIFTGAISTIVQFIKTGFNAAKTAITTIFGGIRSFISNTWNGIKSIVIGAVNTLKSYVINGFNYMRSGISGIMNTILSIISGIWRGIYN

-939 NFILSAIQGMI
+939 NFILSGIQGMV
-950 NGIIGGFNYM
+950 NGIIGGFNSM
-960 IRSLNHL
+960 IRALNHL

-972 SWVPVLGGKSLG
+972 DWVPGLGGKSLG
-984 FNLGTIPRVS
+984 FNLSTISRVS

-1041 NMSDNSPI
+1041 NMTDNSPI